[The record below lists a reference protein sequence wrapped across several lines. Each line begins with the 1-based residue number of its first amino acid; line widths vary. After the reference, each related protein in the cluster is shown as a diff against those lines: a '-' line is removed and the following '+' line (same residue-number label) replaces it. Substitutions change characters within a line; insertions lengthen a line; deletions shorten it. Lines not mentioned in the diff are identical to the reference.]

1 MKKIKRTVLS
11 WLLVFAMILSGVAL
25 PQGQQ
30 VKAASTSYNL
40 SVSEGA
46 SPLTLA
52 KNQWGNDY
60 IADILFQIPD
70 VIADKSKVQ
79 AAKPVVQVTMKINSI
94 SSDTGSIRAMLYS
107 QDSSYNWSQ
116 GEAVDVSAGKEIT
129 VSYDLSS
136 MSWKETTLAKLG
148 IRFADD
154 AVNTSSISY
163 TITSAT
169 VTVNSP
175 DSGSAGGSEG
185 GTTADGLDAGARED
199 ASLYSAEVTQHP
211 HDQWYSEYTFSI
223 TNHTSSAVSKVQMV
237 LPTSAEPENFQSF
250 ESINVVY
257 NKTVGGLIVYYTGE
271 IGAGATVTIGG
282 KVGFKPSSVTLG
294 TPYVRAVNCNP
305 PKGEGTSGGELKY
318 TLTGQLKDTPYAE
331 TPVGKHG
338 RLHLAKVDGYGN
350 APVIVDQYGK
360 PFQMRGAST
369 HGVQWFPEY
378 INKGAMQTL
387 RDEWGV
393 NLLRMAC
400 YATQY
405 NGYTNGGQS
414 LIDSKIVEGVQAA
427 KELGMYVIVDWHIHE
442 ENPHTTKS
450 VAEQF
455 FKKYATLY
463 KDYDNVIFEICN
475 EPTNVQWYTGGNDLY
490 SYCKDIAGIIR
501 DCGSK
506 ALIVCGT
513 NNWSQDVEDV
523 AKKPLKDDGFEDIM
537 YTFHFYSGTHYDD
550 KRQKVRT
557 AVAAG
562 TPIFVTEFGI
572 CDASGN
578 GGYDTANAD
587 EWIEFLDSMNISYA
601 CWSFCNKGESASY
614 LKTSCNKTTGGFEE
628 SDLTTTGIWLVN
640 TYRAHQ
646 DAEEGT
652 DTETTASP
660 SPSEAA
666 TEEPTAVPTK
676 APTAKPTVAPTK
688 APTPTPTVKPTVVPT
703 KAPTAKP
710 TVKPTAAPTK
720 APTAKPTVK
729 PTAVPTKAP
738 MATPTV
744 KPTAVPTKAPTEAP
758 TVKPTV
764 APTKA
769 PTAKPT
775 VKPTTVPTQVPTI
788 VPSAVP
794 TQEPNETDS
803 PVPAP
808 TPSQTPVPTQTP
820 LPTTAPSPSVSE
832 VPTDSPSPAPSAEP
846 SQTPAPTV
854 TPTAVPSQTPTP
866 TGTPVP
872 TTEPTTEPTVVPT
885 AVPTKVPTAE
895 PTIKPTVVPTKIPT
909 VAPTVEPTKAPT
921 TEPTVKPTVVPTK
934 APTAVPTKVPTTAP
948 TTEPTV
954 KPTVAPT
961 KAPTAVPTKVPTTA
975 PTVEPT
981 KAPTTEPTVKP
992 TVAPTKAPTAE
1003 PTVKPTAEPTIV
1015 PTEEPTP
1022 GVSETPV
1029 PTPGTSETPAPTP
1042 GDSETPVPTPGTSE
1056 TPAPTPGVSET
1067 PVPTPGTS
1075 ETPAPTGTPST
1086 TPSPDKTPGASAT
1099 PTPSGTTPG
1108 AGTGVTPQP
1117 SQSDTGLDDENS
1129 TASSVKLRLA
1139 KKKLTI
1145 KRGKKKRI
1153 VVKVKVPGDKV
1164 KKYKVISGKKFV
1176 KVNAKGV
1183 VIAKK
1188 KGKATIKV
1196 IMKSGASAKC
1206 KVVVKK

>member
-1 MKKIKRTVLS
+1 MKKMKRTVLS
-11 WLLVFAMILSGVAL
+11 WILVLAMILSGVAL

-30 VKAASTSYNL
+30 VKAAGTSYDL

-52 KNQWGNDY
+52 KNQWGDDY
-60 IADILFQIPD
+60 IADILFQVPD

-94 SSDTGSIRAMLYS
+94 SSDTGSIHAMLYA
-107 QDSSYNWSQ
+107 QDSSYNWNNSK
-116 GEAVDVSAGKEIT
+116 AVDVSAGKEIT

-148 IRFADD
+148 IRFADN

-199 ASLYSAEVTQHP
+199 ASRYSAEVTQHP

-257 NKTVGGLIVYYTGE
+257 NKTVGGLIVYYAGE

-400 YATQY
+400 YVTQY

-455 FKKYATLY
+455 FKKYATMY

-537 YTFHFYSGTHYDD
+537 YTFHFYSGTHYED

-572 CDASGN
+572 CNASGN

-666 TEEPTAVPTK
+666 TEKPTAVPTK
-676 APTAKPTVAPTK
+676 APTA
-688 APTPTPTVKPTVVPT
+688 TPTVKPTAVPT
-703 KAPTAKP
+703 KAPTATPTVKPTTVPTKEPTAKP
-710 TVKPTAAPTK
+710 TVKPTAVPTK

-729 PTAVPTKAP
+729 PTAVPTKE
-738 MATPTV
+738 
-744 KPTAVPTKAPTEAP
+744 PTAVPTKAPTATP
-758 TVKPTV
+758 TVKPTA
-764 APTKA
+764 APTQV
-769 PTAKPT
+769 PTEAPT

-895 PTIKPTVVPTKIPT
+895 PT
-909 VAPTVEPTKAPT
+909 
-921 TEPTVKPTVVPTK
+921 VKPTVVPTK
-934 APTAVPTKVPTTAP
+934 APTAKPTVKPTAVPTKVPTA
-948 TTEPTV
+948 EPTV
-954 KPTVAPT
+954 KPTVVPT

-992 TVAPTKAPTAE
+992 TVAPTKAPTE
-1003 PTVKPTAEPTIV
+1003 EPTIV
-1015 PTEEPTP
+1015 PTQEPTP

-1029 PTPGTSETPAPTP
+1029 PTPGI
-1042 GDSETPVPTPGTSE
+1042 SE
-1056 TPAPTPGVSET
+1056 TPAPTPGV
-1067 PVPTPGTS
+1067 S

-1117 SQSDTGLDDENS
+1117 SQSDTALDDEDS

-1188 KGKATIKV
+1188 KGKATIEV

>member
-1 MKKIKRTVLS
+1 MKKMKRTVLS
-11 WLLVFAMILSGVAL
+11 WILVLAMILSGVAL

-30 VKAASTSYNL
+30 VKAAGTSYDL

-52 KNQWGNDY
+52 KNQWGDDY
-60 IADILFQIPD
+60 IADILFQVPN
-70 VIADKSKVQ
+70 VISDRSKVQ

-94 SSDTGSIRAMLYS
+94 SSDTGSIHAMLYA
-107 QDSSYNWSQ
+107 QDSSYNWNNSK
-116 GEAVDVSAGKEIT
+116 AVDVSAGKEIT

-169 VTVNSP
+169 VTVNSS

-199 ASLYSAEVTQHP
+199 ASRYSAEVTQHP

-257 NKTVGGLIVYYTGE
+257 NKTVGGLIVYYAGK

-400 YATQY
+400 YVTQY

-442 ENPHTTKS
+442 ENPHTTKT

-475 EPTNVQWYTGGNDLY
+475 EPTGVQWYTGGNDLY

-523 AKKPLKDDGFEDIM
+523 AKKPLKDDGFKDIM
-537 YTFHFYSGTHYDD
+537 YTFHFYSGTHYED

-646 DAEEGT
+646 EAEEGT

-676 APTAKPTVAPTK
+676 APTAKPTV
-688 APTPTPTVKPTVVPT
+688 KPTA
-703 KAPTAKP
+703 APTAKP

-729 PTAVPTKAP
+729 PTA
-738 MATPTV
+738 
-744 KPTAVPTKAPTEAP
+744 
-758 TVKPTV
+758 

-769 PTAKPT
+769 PTAE
-775 VKPTTVPTQVPTI
+775 PTI

-803 PVPAP
+803 PVLAP

-832 VPTDSPSPAPSAEP
+832 VPTDSPSPSAEP

-866 TGTPVP
+866 TGTTVP

-895 PTIKPTVVPTKIPT
+895 PT
-909 VAPTVEPTKAPT
+909 
-921 TEPTVKPTVVPTK
+921 VVPTK
-934 APTAVPTKVPTTAP
+934 APT
-948 TTEPTV
+948 V
-954 KPTVAPT
+954 KPTV
-961 KAPTAVPTKVPTTA
+961 KPTAVPTKVPTTA

-992 TVAPTKAPTAE
+992 TVVPTKAPTTE

-1042 GDSETPVPTPGTSE
+1042 G
-1056 TPAPTPGVSET
+1056 VSET

-1075 ETPAPTGTPST
+1075 GTPAPTVTPST

-1117 SQSDTGLDDENS
+1117 SQSDTGLDDEDS

>member
-1 MKKIKRTVLS
+1 MKKMKRMVLS
-11 WLLVFAMILSGVAL
+11 WILVLAMILSGVAL

-30 VKAASTSYNL
+30 VKATGTSYDL

-52 KNQWGNDY
+52 KNQWGDDY
-60 IADILFQIPD
+60 IADILFQVPD

-94 SSDTGSIRAMLYS
+94 SSDTGSIHAMLYA
-107 QDSSYNWSQ
+107 QDSSYNWNNSK
-116 GEAVDVSAGKEIT
+116 AVDVSAGKEIT

-169 VTVNSP
+169 VTVNSS

-257 NKTVGGLIVYYTGE
+257 NKTVGGLIVYYAGE

-400 YATQY
+400 YVTQY

-442 ENPHTTKS
+442 ENPHTTKT

-475 EPTNVQWYTGGNDLY
+475 EPTGVQWYTGGNDLY

-537 YTFHFYSGTHYDD
+537 YTFHFYSGTHYED

-640 TYRAHQ
+640 TYRVHQ

-660 SPSEAA
+660 SPSEAPTA
-666 TEEPTAVPTK
+666 KPTVKPTAVPTKAPTTKPTVKPTAVPTK
-676 APTAKPTVAPTK
+676 APTAKPTVKPTAVPTK
-688 APTPTPTVKPTVVPT
+688 APTAKPTVKPTVKPTAVPTKAPTAKPTVKPTAVPT

-720 APTAKPTVK
+720 APT
-729 PTAVPTKAP
+729 
-738 MATPTV
+738 
-744 KPTAVPTKAPTEAP
+744 EAP
-758 TVKPTV
+758 TVKPTA

-775 VKPTTVPTQVPTI
+775 VNPTTVPTLVPTI

-832 VPTDSPSPAPSAEP
+832 VPTDSPLPAPSAEP

-885 AVPTKVPTAE
+885 A
-895 PTIKPTVVPTKIPT
+895 
-909 VAPTVEPTKAPT
+909 
-921 TEPTVKPTVVPTK
+921 EPTVKPTVVPTK
-934 APTAVPTKVPTTAP
+934 VPTAVPTKVPTTAP
-948 TTEPTV
+948 TVEPTKAPTAEPTV
-954 KPTVAPT
+954 KPTAAPT

-981 KAPTTEPTVKP
+981 KAPTAEPTVKP
-992 TVAPTKAPTAE
+992 TV
-1003 PTVKPTAEPTIV
+1003 EPTIV
-1015 PTEEPTP
+1015 PTQEPTP

-1029 PTPGTSETPAPTP
+1029 PTPGI
-1042 GDSETPVPTPGTSE
+1042 SE
-1056 TPAPTPGVSET
+1056 TPAPTPGV
-1067 PVPTPGTS
+1067 S

-1117 SQSDTGLDDENS
+1117 SQSDTALDDEDS

-1188 KGKATIKV
+1188 KGKATIEV

>member
-1 MKKIKRTVLS
+1 MKKMKRTVLS
-11 WLLVFAMILSGVAL
+11 WILVLAMILSGVAL

-30 VKAASTSYNL
+30 VKAAGTSYDL

-52 KNQWGNDY
+52 KNQWGDDY
-60 IADILFQIPD
+60 IADILFQVPD

-94 SSDTGSIRAMLYS
+94 SSDTGSIHAMLYA
-107 QDSSYNWSQ
+107 QDSSYNWNNSK
-116 GEAVDVSAGKEIT
+116 AVDVSAGKEIT

-154 AVNTSSISY
+154 TVNTSSISY

-199 ASLYSAEVTQHP
+199 ASRYSAEVTQHP

-257 NKTVGGLIVYYTGE
+257 NKTVGGLIVYYAGE

-305 PKGEGTSGGELKY
+305 PKGEGTSAGELKY
-318 TLTGQLKDTPYAE
+318 NLTGQLKDTPYAE

-378 INKGAMQTL
+378 INKGAMQSL

-400 YATQY
+400 YVTQY
-405 NGYTNGGQS
+405 NGYTQGGQS

-442 ENPHTTKS
+442 ENPHTTKT

-475 EPTNVQWYTGGNDLY
+475 EPTGVQWYTGGKDLY

-501 DCGSK
+501 DCGSE

-537 YTFHFYSGTHYDD
+537 YTFHFYSGTHYED

-557 AVAAG
+557 AAAAG

-646 DAEEGT
+646 DAENNEGT
-652 DTETTASP
+652 QRTPAPGTSSEP
-660 SPSEAA
+660 SSSAAPGTSGNPSV
-666 TEEPTAVPTK
+666 TS
-676 APTAKPTVAPTK
+676 APGTSNGPSV
-688 APTPTPTVKPTVVPT
+688 
-703 KAPTAKP
+703 
-710 TVKPTAAPTK
+710 TAAPG
-720 APTAKPTVK
+720 ASG
-729 PTAVPTKAP
+729 
-738 MATPTV
+738 
-744 KPTAVPTKAPTEAP
+744 
-758 TVKPTV
+758 
-764 APTKA
+764 
-769 PTAKPT
+769 
-775 VKPTTVPTQVPTI
+775 Q
-788 VPSAVP
+788 PSVSNP
-794 TQEPNETDS
+794 
-803 PVPAP
+803 
-808 TPSQTPVPTQTP
+808 PVPTASNTP
-820 LPTTAPSPSVSE
+820 NQPQNTTKPGTTNQPSS
-832 VPTDSPSPAPSAEP
+832 
-846 SQTPAPTV
+846 
-854 TPTAVPSQTPTP
+854 
-866 TGTPVP
+866 
-872 TTEPTTEPTVVPT
+872 
-885 AVPTKVPTAE
+885 TKVP
-895 PTIKPTVVPTKIPT
+895 
-909 VAPTVEPTKAPT
+909 
-921 TEPTVKPTVVPTK
+921 
-934 APTAVPTKVPTTAP
+934 
-948 TTEPTV
+948 
-954 KPTVAPT
+954 
-961 KAPTAVPTKVPTTA
+961 
-975 PTVEPT
+975 
-981 KAPTTEPTVKP
+981 
-992 TVAPTKAPTAE
+992 
-1003 PTVKPTAEPTIV
+1003 
-1015 PTEEPTP
+1015 
-1022 GVSETPV
+1022 S
-1029 PTPGTSETPAPTP
+1029 GTSSA
-1042 GDSETPVPTPGTSE
+1042 GNNTS
-1056 TPAPTPGVSET
+1056 GVGNS
-1067 PVPTPGTS
+1067 GQ
-1075 ETPAPTGTPST
+1075 
-1086 TPSPDKTPGASAT
+1086 
-1099 PTPSGTTPG
+1099 SGTG
-1108 AGTGVTPQP
+1108 FDNGSLNNGGTNGKYVI
-1117 SQSDTGLDDENS
+1117 L
-1129 TASSVKLRLA
+1129 
-1139 KKKLTI
+1139 KKKVLKI
-1145 KRGKKKRI
+1145 KKGRKAKI
-1153 VVKVKVPGDKV
+1153 VIRRKMSKDRV
-1164 KKYKVISGKKFV
+1164 KKYKIIKGKKYIRV
-1176 KVNAKGV
+1176 SKKGV
-1183 VIAKK
+1183 VKGHR
-1188 KGKATIKV
+1188 KGKAVVKV
-1196 IMKSGASAKC
+1196 VMKSGASAKC
-1206 KVVVKK
+1206 RIFVR

>member
-1 MKKIKRTVLS
+1 MKKMKRTVLS
-11 WLLVFAMILSGVAL
+11 WILVLAMVLSGVAL

-30 VKAASTSYNL
+30 VKAAGTSYNL

-52 KNQWGNDY
+52 KNQWGDDY
-60 IADILFQIPD
+60 IADILFQVPD

-94 SSDTGSIRAMLYS
+94 SSDTGSIHAMLYA
-107 QDSSYNWSQ
+107 QDSSYNWNNSK
-116 GEAVDVSAGKEIT
+116 AVDVSAGKEIT

-169 VTVNSP
+169 VTVNSS

-318 TLTGQLKDTPYAE
+318 TLTGELKDTPYAE

-393 NLLRMAC
+393 NLFRMAC
-400 YATQY
+400 YVTQY
-405 NGYTNGGQS
+405 NGYTSGGQS

-455 FKKYATLY
+455 FKKYATMY

-537 YTFHFYSGTHYDD
+537 YTFHFYSGTHYED

-562 TPIFVTEFGI
+562 TPIFVTEFGV
-572 CDASGN
+572 CNASGN

-640 TYRAHQ
+640 TYRVHQ

-660 SPSEAA
+660 SPSEA
-666 TEEPTAVPTK
+666 
-676 APTAKPTVAPTK
+676 PTAKPTV
-688 APTPTPTVKPTVVPT
+688 KPTAVPT

-720 APTAKPTVK
+720 APTEAPTVK
-729 PTAVPTKAP
+729 PTAAPTKAP
-738 MATPTV
+738 TATPTV
-744 KPTAVPTKAPTEAP
+744 KPTAVPTKAPT
-758 TVKPTV
+758 
-764 APTKA
+764 
-769 PTAKPT
+769 AKPT
-775 VKPTTVPTQVPTI
+775 VNPTTVPTLVPTI

-885 AVPTKVPTAE
+885 AEPTKVPTAEPTVKPTVVPTKAPTAKPTVKPTAVPTKVPTAE
-895 PTIKPTVVPTKIPT
+895 PTVKPTVVPTKVPT
-909 VAPTVEPTKAPT
+909 AVPTKVPTTAPTVEPTKAPT

-934 APTAVPTKVPTTAP
+934 APT
-948 TTEPTV
+948 TEPTV
-954 KPTVAPT
+954 KPTVVPTKAPTAEPTVKPTVVPT

-992 TVAPTKAPTAE
+992 TVVPTKAPTAE

-1029 PTPGTSETPAPTP
+1029 PTPGR
-1042 GDSETPVPTPGTSE
+1042 
-1056 TPAPTPGVSET
+1056 
-1067 PVPTPGTS
+1067 S

-1086 TPSPDKTPGASAT
+1086 TLLPDKTPGASAT

-1117 SQSDTGLDDENS
+1117 SQSDTGLDDEDS

>member
-1 MKKIKRTVLS
+1 MKKMKRTVLS
-11 WLLVFAMILSGVAL
+11 WILVLAMVLSGVAL

-30 VKAASTSYNL
+30 VKAAGTSYNL

-52 KNQWGNDY
+52 KNQWGDDY
-60 IADILFQIPD
+60 IADILFQVPD

-94 SSDTGSIRAMLYS
+94 SSDTGSIHAMLYA
-107 QDSSYNWSQ
+107 QDSSYNWNNSK
-116 GEAVDVSAGKEIT
+116 AVDVSAGKEIT

-169 VTVNSP
+169 VTVNSS

-257 NKTVGGLIVYYTGE
+257 NKTVGGLIVYYAGE

-282 KVGFKPSSVTLG
+282 KVGFKPSFVTLG

-400 YATQY
+400 YVTQY

-442 ENPHTTKS
+442 ENPHTTKT

-475 EPTNVQWYTGGNDLY
+475 EPTGVQWYTGGNDLY

-523 AKKPLKDDGFEDIM
+523 AKKPLKDDGFKDIM
-537 YTFHFYSGTHYDD
+537 YTFHFYSGTHYED

-660 SPSEAA
+660 SPSEA
-666 TEEPTAVPTK
+666 
-676 APTAKPTVAPTK
+676 
-688 APTPTPTVKPTVVPT
+688 PTVKPTAVPT

-738 MATPTV
+738 TTKPTVKPTAVPTKAPMAKPTVKPTAVPTKAPTAKPTVKPTAAPTKVPTEAPTVKPTAAPTKAPMATPTV
-744 KPTAVPTKAPTEAP
+744 KPTAVPTKAPT
-758 TVKPTV
+758 
-764 APTKA
+764 
-769 PTAKPT
+769 AKPT
-775 VKPTTVPTQVPTI
+775 VNPTTVPTLVPTI

-832 VPTDSPSPAPSAEP
+832 VPTDSPLPAPSAEP

-854 TPTAVPSQTPTP
+854 TPTAEPSQTPTP

-872 TTEPTTEPTVVPT
+872 TTEPTIEPTVVPT
-885 AVPTKVPTAE
+885 AEPTKVPTA
-895 PTIKPTVVPTKIPT
+895 
-909 VAPTVEPTKAPT
+909 
-921 TEPTVKPTVVPTK
+921 EPTVKPTVVPTK
-934 APTAVPTKVPTTAP
+934 APTAKPTVKPTAVPTKAP
-948 TTEPTV
+948 TAKPTV
-954 KPTVAPT
+954 KPTVVPT

-992 TVAPTKAPTAE
+992 TAAPTKAPTAVPTKVPTTAPTVEPTKAPTAE

-1015 PTEEPTP
+1015 PTEE
-1022 GVSETPV
+1022 
-1029 PTPGTSETPAPTP
+1029 
-1042 GDSETPVPTPGTSE
+1042 
-1056 TPAPTPGVSET
+1056 PTPGVSET

-1099 PTPSGTTPG
+1099 PTPSGTTSG

-1117 SQSDTGLDDENS
+1117 SQSDTGLDDEDS

>member
-1 MKKIKRTVLS
+1 MKKMKRMVLS
-11 WLLVFAMILSGVAL
+11 WILVLAMILSGVAL

-30 VKAASTSYNL
+30 VKATGTSYDL

-52 KNQWGNDY
+52 KNQWGDDY
-60 IADILFQIPD
+60 IADILFQVPD

-94 SSDTGSIRAMLYS
+94 SSDTGSIHAMLYA
-107 QDSSYNWSQ
+107 QDSSYNWNNSK
-116 GEAVDVSAGKEIT
+116 AVDVSAGKEIT

-169 VTVNSP
+169 VTVNSS

-199 ASLYSAEVTQHP
+199 ASRYSAEVTQHP

-257 NKTVGGLIVYYTGE
+257 NKTVGGLIVYYAGE

-400 YATQY
+400 YVTQY

-442 ENPHTTKS
+442 ENPHTTKT

-475 EPTNVQWYTGGNDLY
+475 EPTGIQWYTGGNDLY

-537 YTFHFYSGTHYDD
+537 YTFHFYSGTHYED

-640 TYRAHQ
+640 TYRVHQ

-660 SPSEAA
+660 SPSEAPTA
-666 TEEPTAVPTK
+666 KPTVKPTAVPTKAPTTKPTVKPTAVPTK
-676 APTAKPTVAPTK
+676 APTAKPTVKPTAVPTK
-688 APTPTPTVKPTVVPT
+688 APTAKPTVKPTVKPTAVPTKAPTAKPTVKPTAVPT

-720 APTAKPTVK
+720 APT
-729 PTAVPTKAP
+729 
-738 MATPTV
+738 
-744 KPTAVPTKAPTEAP
+744 EAP
-758 TVKPTV
+758 TVKPTA

-775 VKPTTVPTQVPTI
+775 VNPTTVPTLVPTI

-832 VPTDSPSPAPSAEP
+832 VPTDSPLPAPSAEP

-885 AVPTKVPTAE
+885 A
-895 PTIKPTVVPTKIPT
+895 
-909 VAPTVEPTKAPT
+909 
-921 TEPTVKPTVVPTK
+921 EPTVKPTVVPTK
-934 APTAVPTKVPTTAP
+934 VPTAVPTKVPTTAP
-948 TTEPTV
+948 TVEPTKAPTAEPTV
-954 KPTVAPT
+954 KPTAAPT

-981 KAPTTEPTVKP
+981 KAPTAEPTVKP
-992 TVAPTKAPTAE
+992 TV
-1003 PTVKPTAEPTIV
+1003 EPTIV
-1015 PTEEPTP
+1015 PTQEPTP

-1029 PTPGTSETPAPTP
+1029 PTPGI
-1042 GDSETPVPTPGTSE
+1042 SE
-1056 TPAPTPGVSET
+1056 TPAPTPGV
-1067 PVPTPGTS
+1067 S

-1117 SQSDTGLDDENS
+1117 SQSDTALDDEDS

-1188 KGKATIKV
+1188 KGKATIEV

>member
-1 MKKIKRTVLS
+1 MKKMKRTVLS
-11 WLLVFAMILSGVAL
+11 WILVLAMILSGVAL

-30 VKAASTSYNL
+30 VKAAGTSYDL

-52 KNQWGNDY
+52 KNQWGDDY
-60 IADILFQIPD
+60 IADILFQVPD

-94 SSDTGSIRAMLYS
+94 SSDTGSIHAMLYA
-107 QDSSYNWSQ
+107 QDSSYNWNNSK
-116 GEAVDVSAGKEIT
+116 AVDVSAGKEIT

-148 IRFADD
+148 IRFADN

-199 ASLYSAEVTQHP
+199 ASRYSAEVTQHP

-257 NKTVGGLIVYYTGE
+257 NKTVGGLIVYYAGE

-393 NLLRMAC
+393 NLFRMAC
-400 YATQY
+400 YVTQY
-405 NGYTNGGQS
+405 NGYTSGGQS

-455 FKKYATLY
+455 FKKYATMY

-537 YTFHFYSGTHYDD
+537 YTFHFYSGTHYED

-572 CDASGN
+572 CNASGN

-666 TEEPTAVPTK
+666 TEKPTAVPTK
-676 APTAKPTVAPTK
+676 APTA
-688 APTPTPTVKPTVVPT
+688 TPTVKPTAVPT
-703 KAPTAKP
+703 KAPTATPTVKPTTVPTKEPTAKP
-710 TVKPTAAPTK
+710 TVKPTAVPTK

-729 PTAVPTKAP
+729 PTAVPTKE
-738 MATPTV
+738 
-744 KPTAVPTKAPTEAP
+744 PTAVPTKAPTATP
-758 TVKPTV
+758 TVKPTA
-764 APTKA
+764 APTQV
-769 PTAKPT
+769 PTEAPT

-885 AVPTKVPTAE
+885 AVPTKVPTA
-895 PTIKPTVVPTKIPT
+895 VPTKVPT
-909 VAPTVEPTKAPT
+909 TAPTVEPTKAPT
-921 TEPTVKPTVVPTK
+921 TEPTVKPTAVPTK
-934 APTAVPTKVPTTAP
+934 APTA
-948 TTEPTV
+948 
-954 KPTVAPT
+954 KPTAKPTAVPT

-981 KAPTTEPTVKP
+981 KAPTVEPTVKP

-1056 TPAPTPGVSET
+1056 TPAPIPGVSET

-1075 ETPAPTGTPST
+1075 GTPAPTGTPST

-1099 PTPSGTTPG
+1099 PTPNGTTPG

-1117 SQSDTGLDDENS
+1117 SQSDTGLDDEDS

>member
-1 MKKIKRTVLS
+1 MKKMKRTILS
-11 WLLVFAMILSGVAL
+11 WILVLAMILSGVAL

-30 VKAASTSYNL
+30 VKAAGTSYDL

-52 KNQWGNDY
+52 KNQWGDDY
-60 IADILFQIPD
+60 IADILFQVPD

-94 SSDTGSIRAMLYS
+94 SSDTGSIHAMLYA
-107 QDSSYNWSQ
+107 QDSSYNWNNSK
-116 GEAVDVSAGKEIT
+116 AVDVSAGKEIT

-199 ASLYSAEVTQHP
+199 ASRYSAEVTQHP

-257 NKTVGGLIVYYTGE
+257 NKTVGGLIVYYAGE

-400 YATQY
+400 YVTQY

-442 ENPHTTKS
+442 ENPHTTKT

-475 EPTNVQWYTGGNDLY
+475 EPTGVQWYTGGNDLY

-537 YTFHFYSGTHYDD
+537 YTFHFYSGTHYED

-676 APTAKPTVAPTK
+676 APTAKPTVKPTAAPTK
-688 APTPTPTVKPTVVPT
+688 APTATPTVKPTAAPTKAPTAKPTVKPTAAPTKAPTATPTVKPTVKPTAVPTKAPTAKPTVKPTAVPT

-720 APTAKPTVK
+720 APT
-729 PTAVPTKAP
+729 
-738 MATPTV
+738 
-744 KPTAVPTKAPTEAP
+744 EAP
-758 TVKPTV
+758 TVKPTA

-775 VKPTTVPTQVPTI
+775 VKPTAAPTLVPTI

-832 VPTDSPSPAPSAEP
+832 VPTDSPLPAPSAEP

-885 AVPTKVPTAE
+885 A
-895 PTIKPTVVPTKIPT
+895 
-909 VAPTVEPTKAPT
+909 
-921 TEPTVKPTVVPTK
+921 EPTVKPTVVPTK
-934 APTAVPTKVPTTAP
+934 VPTAESTA
-948 TTEPTV
+948 E
-954 KPTVAPT
+954 PT

-992 TVAPTKAPTAE
+992 TVVPTKAPTAEPTVKPTAEPTKVPTTAPTVEPTKVPTTEPTVKPTAVPTKAPTAE

-1029 PTPGTSETPAPTP
+1029 PTPGTSETPAPT
-1042 GDSETPVPTPGTSE
+1042 
-1056 TPAPTPGVSET
+1056 
-1067 PVPTPGTS
+1067 
-1075 ETPAPTGTPST
+1075 GTPST
-1086 TPSPDKTPGASAT
+1086 TLLPDKTPGASAT

-1108 AGTGVTPQP
+1108 AGTGVTAQP
-1117 SQSDTGLDDENS
+1117 SQSDTGLDDEDS

-1153 VVKVKVPGDKV
+1153 VVKIKVPGDKV

>member
-1 MKKIKRTVLS
+1 MKKMKRTVLS
-11 WLLVFAMILSGVAL
+11 WILVLAMILSGVAL

-30 VKAASTSYNL
+30 VKAAGTSYDL

-52 KNQWGNDY
+52 KNQWGDDY
-60 IADILFQIPD
+60 IADILFQVPD

-94 SSDTGSIRAMLYS
+94 SSDTGSIHAMLYA
-107 QDSSYNWSQ
+107 QDSSYNWNNSK
-116 GEAVDVSAGKEIT
+116 AVDVSAGKEIT

-169 VTVNSP
+169 VTVNSS

-199 ASLYSAEVTQHP
+199 ASRYSAEVTQHP

-257 NKTVGGLIVYYTGE
+257 NKTVGGLIVYYAGE

-400 YATQY
+400 YVTQY

-442 ENPHTTKS
+442 ENPHTTKT

-475 EPTNVQWYTGGNDLY
+475 EPTGVQWYTGGNDLY

-523 AKKPLKDDGFEDIM
+523 AKKPLKDDGFKDIM
-537 YTFHFYSGTHYDD
+537 YTFHFYSGTHYED

-676 APTAKPTVAPTK
+676 APTAKPTVKPTAAPTK
-688 APTPTPTVKPTVVPT
+688 APTATPTVKPTAAPTKAPTAKPTVKPTAAPTKAPTATPTVKPTVKPTAVPTKAPTAKPTVKPTAVPT

-720 APTAKPTVK
+720 APT
-729 PTAVPTKAP
+729 
-738 MATPTV
+738 
-744 KPTAVPTKAPTEAP
+744 EAP
-758 TVKPTV
+758 TVKPTA

-775 VKPTTVPTQVPTI
+775 VKPTAAPTLVPTI

-832 VPTDSPSPAPSAEP
+832 VPTDSPLPAPSAEP

-885 AVPTKVPTAE
+885 A
-895 PTIKPTVVPTKIPT
+895 
-909 VAPTVEPTKAPT
+909 
-921 TEPTVKPTVVPTK
+921 EPTVKPTVVPTK
-934 APTAVPTKVPTTAP
+934 VPTAESTA
-948 TTEPTV
+948 E
-954 KPTVAPT
+954 PT

-992 TVAPTKAPTAE
+992 TVVPTKAPTAE

-1029 PTPGTSETPAPTP
+1029 PTPGTSETPAPT
-1042 GDSETPVPTPGTSE
+1042 
-1056 TPAPTPGVSET
+1056 
-1067 PVPTPGTS
+1067 
-1075 ETPAPTGTPST
+1075 GTPST
-1086 TPSPDKTPGASAT
+1086 TLLPDKTPGASAT

-1108 AGTGVTPQP
+1108 AGTGVTAQP
-1117 SQSDTGLDDENS
+1117 SQSDTGLDDEDS

-1153 VVKVKVPGDKV
+1153 VVKIKVPGDKV

>member
-1 MKKIKRTVLS
+1 MKKMKRTVLS
-11 WLLVFAMILSGVAL
+11 WILVLAMILSGVAL

-30 VKAASTSYNL
+30 VKAAGTSYDL

-52 KNQWGNDY
+52 KNQWGDDY
-60 IADILFQIPD
+60 IADILFQVPD

-94 SSDTGSIRAMLYS
+94 SSDTGSIHAMLYA
-107 QDSSYNWSQ
+107 QDSSYNWNNSK
-116 GEAVDVSAGKEIT
+116 AVDVSAGKEIT

-169 VTVNSP
+169 VTVNSS

-199 ASLYSAEVTQHP
+199 ASRYSAEVTQHP

-257 NKTVGGLIVYYTGE
+257 NKTVGGLIVYYAGE

-400 YATQY
+400 YVTQY

-442 ENPHTTKS
+442 ENPHTTKT

-523 AKKPLKDDGFEDIM
+523 AKKPLKDDGFKDIM
-537 YTFHFYSGTHYDD
+537 YTFHFYSGTHYED

-660 SPSEAA
+660 SPSEAPTA
-666 TEEPTAVPTK
+666 KPTVKPTVKPTAVPTK
-676 APTAKPTVAPTK
+676 APTA
-688 APTPTPTVKPTVVPT
+688 TPTVKPTAV
-703 KAPTAKP
+703 
-710 TVKPTAAPTK
+710 PTK

-738 MATPTV
+738 TAKPTV
-744 KPTAVPTKAPTEAP
+744 KPTAVPTKAPTAKP
-758 TVKPTV
+758 TVKPTAV
-764 APTKA
+764 PTKA

-775 VKPTTVPTQVPTI
+775 VKPTAAPTLVPTI

-866 TGTPVP
+866 TGTPAP
-872 TTEPTTEPTVVPT
+872 TTEPTTEPTIEPTVVPT

-895 PTIKPTVVPTKIPT
+895 PT
-909 VAPTVEPTKAPT
+909 AE
-921 TEPTVKPTVVPTK
+921 
-934 APTAVPTKVPTTAP
+934 
-948 TTEPTV
+948 
-954 KPTVAPT
+954 PT

-992 TVAPTKAPTAE
+992 TAEPTKAPTAEPTVKPTVVPTKAPTTE

-1029 PTPGTSETPAPTP
+1029 PTPGTSETPAPT
-1042 GDSETPVPTPGTSE
+1042 
-1056 TPAPTPGVSET
+1056 
-1067 PVPTPGTS
+1067 
-1075 ETPAPTGTPST
+1075 GTPST
-1086 TPSPDKTPGASAT
+1086 TLLPDKTPGASAT

-1117 SQSDTGLDDENS
+1117 SQSDTGLDDEDS

-1153 VVKVKVPGDKV
+1153 VVKEKVPGDKV

>member
-1 MKKIKRTVLS
+1 MKKMKRTVLS
-11 WLLVFAMILSGVAL
+11 WILVLAMILSGVAL

-30 VKAASTSYNL
+30 VKAAGTSYDL

-52 KNQWGNDY
+52 KNQWGDDY
-60 IADILFQIPD
+60 IADILFQVPN

-94 SSDTGSIRAMLYS
+94 SSDTGSIHAMLYA
-107 QDSSYNWSQ
+107 QDSSYNWNNSK
-116 GEAVDVSAGKEIT
+116 AVDVSAGKEIT

-257 NKTVGGLIVYYTGE
+257 NKTVGGLIVYYAGE

-331 TPVGKHG
+331 TSVGKHG

-400 YATQY
+400 YVTQY

-442 ENPHTTKS
+442 ENPHTTKT

-475 EPTNVQWYTGGNDLY
+475 EPTGVQWYTGGNDLY

-523 AKKPLKDDGFEDIM
+523 AQKPLKDDGFEDIM
-537 YTFHFYSGTHYDD
+537 YTFHFYSGTHYED

-652 DTETTASP
+652 DTTASP
-660 SPSEAA
+660 SPSEA
-666 TEEPTAVPTK
+666 
-676 APTAKPTVAPTK
+676 
-688 APTPTPTVKPTVVPT
+688 PTVKPTAVPT

-720 APTAKPTVK
+720 APTAKPTMK
-729 PTAVPTKAP
+729 PTAAPTKAP
-738 MATPTV
+738 TAAPTV
-744 KPTAVPTKAPTEAP
+744 KPTAVPTKAPTA
-758 TVKPTV
+758 T
-764 APTKA
+764 
-769 PTAKPT
+769 PT
-775 VKPTTVPTQVPTI
+775 VKPTT
-788 VPSAVP
+788 VP

-832 VPTDSPSPAPSAEP
+832 VPTDSPSPVPSAEP

-885 AVPTKVPTAE
+885 AEPTKVPTA
-895 PTIKPTVVPTKIPT
+895 
-909 VAPTVEPTKAPT
+909 
-921 TEPTVKPTVVPTK
+921 EPTVKPTVVPTK
-934 APTAVPTKVPTTAP
+934 APTAKPTVKPTAVPTKVPTA
-948 TTEPTV
+948 EPTV
-954 KPTVAPT
+954 KPTVVPT

-992 TVAPTKAPTAE
+992 TAAPTKAPTAVPTKVPTTAPTVE
-1003 PTVKPTAEPTIV
+1003 PTKAPTAEPTVKPTVVPTKAPTAKPTVKPTAEPTIV

-1029 PTPGTSETPAPTP
+1029 PTPGI
-1042 GDSETPVPTPGTSE
+1042 SE
-1056 TPAPTPGVSET
+1056 TPAPTPGV
-1067 PVPTPGTS
+1067 S

-1108 AGTGVTPQP
+1108 AGTGVAPQP
-1117 SQSDTGLDDENS
+1117 SQSDTALDDEDS

-1188 KGKATIKV
+1188 KGKATIEV

>member
-1 MKKIKRTVLS
+1 MKKMKRMVLS
-11 WLLVFAMILSGVAL
+11 WILVLAMILSGVAL

-30 VKAASTSYNL
+30 VKAAGTSYDL

-52 KNQWGNDY
+52 KNQWGDDY
-60 IADILFQIPD
+60 IADILFQVPD

-94 SSDTGSIRAMLYS
+94 SSDTGSIHAMLYA
-107 QDSSYNWSQ
+107 QDSSYNWNNSK
-116 GEAVDVSAGKEIT
+116 AVDVSAGKEIT

-169 VTVNSP
+169 VTVNSS

-223 TNHTSSAVSKVQMV
+223 TNHTSSAVSKVKMV

-257 NKTVGGLIVYYTGE
+257 NKMVGGLIVYYAGE

-400 YATQY
+400 YVTQY
-405 NGYTNGGQS
+405 NGYTKGGQS

-442 ENPHTTKS
+442 ENPHTTKT

-475 EPTNVQWYTGGNDLY
+475 EPTGVQWYTGGNDLY

-523 AKKPLKDDGFEDIM
+523 AKRPLKDDGFEDIM
-537 YTFHFYSGTHYDD
+537 YTFHFYSGTHYED

-646 DAEEGT
+646 DAENNEDTQRTPAPGT
-652 DTETTASP
+652 SSEPSAS
-660 SPSEAA
+660 
-666 TEEPTAVPTK
+666 
-676 APTAKPTVAPTK
+676 
-688 APTPTPTVKPTVVPT
+688 
-703 KAPTAKP
+703 
-710 TVKPTAAPTK
+710 AAPGTSGN
-720 APTAKPTVK
+720 
-729 PTAVPTKAP
+729 
-738 MATPTV
+738 
-744 KPTAVPTKAPTEAP
+744 
-758 TVKPTV
+758 
-764 APTKA
+764 
-769 PTAKPT
+769 
-775 VKPTTVPTQVPTI
+775 
-788 VPSAVP
+788 PSVSN
-794 TQEPNETDS
+794 Q
-803 PVPAP
+803 
-808 TPSQTPVPTQTP
+808 PVPTASNTP
-820 LPTTAPSPSVSE
+820 NQPQNTMKPGTTNQPSS
-832 VPTDSPSPAPSAEP
+832 
-846 SQTPAPTV
+846 
-854 TPTAVPSQTPTP
+854 
-866 TGTPVP
+866 
-872 TTEPTTEPTVVPT
+872 
-885 AVPTKVPTAE
+885 TKVP
-895 PTIKPTVVPTKIPT
+895 
-909 VAPTVEPTKAPT
+909 
-921 TEPTVKPTVVPTK
+921 
-934 APTAVPTKVPTTAP
+934 
-948 TTEPTV
+948 
-954 KPTVAPT
+954 
-961 KAPTAVPTKVPTTA
+961 
-975 PTVEPT
+975 
-981 KAPTTEPTVKP
+981 
-992 TVAPTKAPTAE
+992 
-1003 PTVKPTAEPTIV
+1003 
-1015 PTEEPTP
+1015 
-1022 GVSETPV
+1022 S
-1029 PTPGTSETPAPTP
+1029 GTSSA
-1042 GDSETPVPTPGTSE
+1042 GNNTS
-1056 TPAPTPGVSET
+1056 GVGNS
-1067 PVPTPGTS
+1067 GQ
-1075 ETPAPTGTPST
+1075 
-1086 TPSPDKTPGASAT
+1086 
-1099 PTPSGTTPG
+1099 SGTG
-1108 AGTGVTPQP
+1108 FDNGSLNNGGTNGKYVI
-1117 SQSDTGLDDENS
+1117 L
-1129 TASSVKLRLA
+1129 
-1139 KKKLTI
+1139 KKKVLKI
-1145 KRGKKKRI
+1145 KKGRKAKI
-1153 VVKVKVPGDKV
+1153 VIRRKMSKDRV
-1164 KKYKVISGKKFV
+1164 KKYKIIKGKKYIRV
-1176 KVNAKGV
+1176 SKKGV
-1183 VIAKK
+1183 VKGRR
-1188 KGKATIKV
+1188 KGKAVVKV
-1196 IMKSGASAKC
+1196 VMKSGASAKC
-1206 KVVVKK
+1206 RIVVR

>member
-1 MKKIKRTVLS
+1 MKKMKRTVLS
-11 WLLVFAMILSGVAL
+11 WILVLAMVLSGVAL

-30 VKAASTSYNL
+30 VKAAGTSYNL

-52 KNQWGNDY
+52 KNQWGDDY
-60 IADILFQIPD
+60 IADILFQVPN

-94 SSDTGSIRAMLYS
+94 SSDTGSIHAMLYA
-107 QDSSYNWSQ
+107 QDSSYNWNNSK
-116 GEAVDVSAGKEIT
+116 AVDVSAGKEIT

-169 VTVNSP
+169 VTVNSS

-199 ASLYSAEVTQHP
+199 ASRYSAEVTQHP

-257 NKTVGGLIVYYTGE
+257 NKTVGGLIVYYAGE

-400 YATQY
+400 YVTQY

-442 ENPHTTKS
+442 ENPHTTKT

-475 EPTNVQWYTGGNDLY
+475 EPTGVQWYTGGNDLY

-523 AKKPLKDDGFEDIM
+523 AQKPLKDDGFEDIM
-537 YTFHFYSGTHYDD
+537 YTFHFYSGTHYED

-660 SPSEAA
+660 SPSEA
-666 TEEPTAVPTK
+666 
-676 APTAKPTVAPTK
+676 
-688 APTPTPTVKPTVVPT
+688 
-703 KAPTAKP
+703 PTAKP
-710 TVKPTAAPTK
+710 TVKPTAVPTQ

-729 PTAVPTKAP
+729 PTAVPTK
-738 MATPTV
+738 
-744 KPTAVPTKAPTEAP
+744 
-758 TVKPTV
+758 
-764 APTKA
+764 
-769 PTAKPT
+769 
-775 VKPTTVPTQVPTI
+775 
-788 VPSAVP
+788 
-794 TQEPNETDS
+794 
-803 PVPAP
+803 
-808 TPSQTPVPTQTP
+808 
-820 LPTTAPSPSVSE
+820 
-832 VPTDSPSPAPSAEP
+832 
-846 SQTPAPTV
+846 
-854 TPTAVPSQTPTP
+854 
-866 TGTPVP
+866 
-872 TTEPTTEPTVVPT
+872 VPT
-885 AVPTKVPTAE
+885 A
-895 PTIKPTVVPTKIPT
+895 
-909 VAPTVEPTKAPT
+909 
-921 TEPTVKPTVVPTK
+921 EPTVKPTVVPTK

-948 TTEPTV
+948 TVEPTKAPTAEPTV
-954 KPTVAPT
+954 KPTAAPT

-981 KAPTTEPTVKP
+981 KAPTAEPTVKP
-992 TVAPTKAPTAE
+992 TV
-1003 PTVKPTAEPTIV
+1003 EPTIV
-1015 PTEEPTP
+1015 PTQEPTP

-1029 PTPGTSETPAPTP
+1029 PTPGI
-1042 GDSETPVPTPGTSE
+1042 SE
-1056 TPAPTPGVSET
+1056 TPAPTPGV
-1067 PVPTPGTS
+1067 S

-1117 SQSDTGLDDENS
+1117 SQSDTALDDEDS

-1188 KGKATIKV
+1188 KGKATIEV

>member
-1 MKKIKRTVLS
+1 MKKMKRTVLS
-11 WLLVFAMILSGVAL
+11 WILVLAMVLSGVAL

-30 VKAASTSYNL
+30 VKAAGTSYNL

-52 KNQWGNDY
+52 KNQWGDDY
-60 IADILFQIPD
+60 IADILFQVPN

-94 SSDTGSIRAMLYS
+94 SSDTGSIHAMLYA
-107 QDSSYNWSQ
+107 QDSSYNWNNSK
-116 GEAVDVSAGKEIT
+116 AVDVSAGKEIT

-169 VTVNSP
+169 VTVNSS

-199 ASLYSAEVTQHP
+199 ASRYSAEVTQHP

-257 NKTVGGLIVYYTGE
+257 NKTVGGLIVYYAGE

-318 TLTGQLKDTPYAE
+318 TLTGQLKDTPYAD

-400 YATQY
+400 YVTQY

-442 ENPHTTKS
+442 ENPHTTKT

-475 EPTNVQWYTGGNDLY
+475 EPTGVQWYTGGNDLY

-537 YTFHFYSGTHYDD
+537 YTFHFYSGTHYED

-660 SPSEAA
+660 SPSEAPTA
-666 TEEPTAVPTK
+666 KPTVKPTAVPTK
-676 APTAKPTVAPTK
+676 APTAKPTVKPTAVPTK
-688 APTPTPTVKPTVVPT
+688 APTAKPTVKPTAVPT

-720 APTAKPTVK
+720 APTEAPTVK
-729 PTAVPTKAP
+729 PTAAPTKAP
-738 MATPTV
+738 TATPTV
-744 KPTAVPTKAPTEAP
+744 KPTAVPTKAPT
-758 TVKPTV
+758 
-764 APTKA
+764 
-769 PTAKPT
+769 AKPT
-775 VKPTTVPTQVPTI
+775 VNPTTVPTLVPTI

-854 TPTAVPSQTPTP
+854 TPTAEPSQTPTP
-866 TGTPVP
+866 TGTPVQ
-872 TTEPTTEPTVVPT
+872 TTEPTTVVPTAEPTKVPTAEPTVKPTVVPTKAPTAKPTVKPT
-885 AVPTKVPTAE
+885 AVPTKVPTA
-895 PTIKPTVVPTKIPT
+895 
-909 VAPTVEPTKAPT
+909 
-921 TEPTVKPTVVPTK
+921 EPTVKPTVVPTK

-948 TTEPTV
+948 T
-954 KPTVAPT
+954 
-961 KAPTAVPTKVPTTA
+961 
-975 PTVEPT
+975 VE
-981 KAPTTEPTVKP
+981 
-992 TVAPTKAPTAE
+992 PTKAPTAE
-1003 PTVKPTAEPTIV
+1003 PTVKPTVEPTIV
-1015 PTEEPTP
+1015 PTQEPTP

-1029 PTPGTSETPAPTP
+1029 PTPGI
-1042 GDSETPVPTPGTSE
+1042 SE
-1056 TPAPTPGVSET
+1056 TPAPTPGV
-1067 PVPTPGTS
+1067 S

-1117 SQSDTGLDDENS
+1117 SQSDTALDDEDS

-1188 KGKATIKV
+1188 KGKATIEV

>member
-1 MKKIKRTVLS
+1 MKKMKRTVLS
-11 WLLVFAMILSGVAL
+11 WILVLAMVLSGVAL

-30 VKAASTSYNL
+30 VKAAGTSYNL

-52 KNQWGNDY
+52 KNQWGDDY
-60 IADILFQIPD
+60 IADILFQVPD

-94 SSDTGSIRAMLYS
+94 SSDTGSIHAMLYA
-107 QDSSYNWSQ
+107 QDSSYNWNNSK
-116 GEAVDVSAGKEIT
+116 AVDVSAGKEIT

-199 ASLYSAEVTQHP
+199 ASRYSAEVTQHP

-257 NKTVGGLIVYYTGE
+257 NKTVGGLIVYYAGE

-350 APVIVDQYGK
+350 APVIVDQHGK

-400 YATQY
+400 YVTQY

-442 ENPHTTKS
+442 ENPHTTKT

-475 EPTNVQWYTGGNDLY
+475 EPTGVQWYTGGNDLY

-523 AKKPLKDDGFEDIM
+523 AQKPLKDDGFEDIM
-537 YTFHFYSGTHYDD
+537 YTFHFYSGTHYED

-676 APTAKPTVAPTK
+676 APTA
-688 APTPTPTVKPTVVPT
+688 TPTVKPTAV
-703 KAPTAKP
+703 
-710 TVKPTAAPTK
+710 PTK

-738 MATPTV
+738 TAKPTV
-744 KPTAVPTKAPTEAP
+744 KPTAVPTKAPTATP
-758 TVKPTV
+758 TVKPTAAPTKEPTAV
-764 APTKA
+764 PTKA
-769 PTAKPT
+769 PTATPTVKPTAAPTQVPTEAPT

-885 AVPTKVPTAE
+885 AVPTKVPTA
-895 PTIKPTVVPTKIPT
+895 VPTKVPT
-909 VAPTVEPTKAPT
+909 TAPTVEPTKAPT

-934 APTAVPTKVPTTAP
+934 APT
-948 TTEPTV
+948 TEPTV
-954 KPTVAPT
+954 KPTVVPTKAPTAEPTVKPTVVPT

-992 TVAPTKAPTAE
+992 TVVPTKAPTAE

-1029 PTPGTSETPAPTP
+1029 PTPGR
-1042 GDSETPVPTPGTSE
+1042 
-1056 TPAPTPGVSET
+1056 
-1067 PVPTPGTS
+1067 S

-1086 TPSPDKTPGASAT
+1086 TLLPDKTPGASAT

-1117 SQSDTGLDDENS
+1117 SQSDTGLDDEDS

>member
-1 MKKIKRTVLS
+1 MKKMKRTVLS
-11 WLLVFAMILSGVAL
+11 WILVLAMVLSGVAL
-25 PQGQQ
+25 PQGQP
-30 VKAASTSYNL
+30 VKAAGTSYDL

-52 KNQWGNDY
+52 KNQWGDDY
-60 IADILFQIPD
+60 IADILFQVPD

-94 SSDTGSIRAMLYS
+94 SSDTGSIHAMLYA
-107 QDSSYNWSQ
+107 QDSSYNWNNSK
-116 GEAVDVSAGKEIT
+116 AVDVSAGKEIT

-169 VTVNSP
+169 VTVNSS

-199 ASLYSAEVTQHP
+199 ASRYSAEVTQHP

-257 NKTVGGLIVYYTGE
+257 NKTVGGLIVYYAGE

-400 YATQY
+400 YVTQY

-442 ENPHTTKS
+442 ENPHTTKT

-475 EPTNVQWYTGGNDLY
+475 EPTGVQWYTGGNDLY

-537 YTFHFYSGTHYDD
+537 YTFHFYSGTHYED

-676 APTAKPTVAPTK
+676 APTA
-688 APTPTPTVKPTVVPT
+688 TPTVKPTAV
-703 KAPTAKP
+703 
-710 TVKPTAAPTK
+710 PTK

-738 MATPTV
+738 TATPTV
-744 KPTAVPTKAPTEAP
+744 KPTAAPTKEPTAVPTKAPTATP
-758 TVKPTV
+758 TVKPTA
-764 APTKA
+764 APTQV
-769 PTAKPT
+769 PTEAPT

-885 AVPTKVPTAE
+885 AVPTKVPTA
-895 PTIKPTVVPTKIPT
+895 
-909 VAPTVEPTKAPT
+909 
-921 TEPTVKPTVVPTK
+921 
-934 APTAVPTKVPTTAP
+934 
-948 TTEPTV
+948 
-954 KPTVAPT
+954 
-961 KAPTAVPTKVPTTA
+961 VPTKVPTTA

-992 TVAPTKAPTAE
+992 TVVPTKAPTAE

-1029 PTPGTSETPAPTP
+1029 PTPGR
-1042 GDSETPVPTPGTSE
+1042 
-1056 TPAPTPGVSET
+1056 
-1067 PVPTPGTS
+1067 S

-1086 TPSPDKTPGASAT
+1086 TLLPDKTPGASAT

-1117 SQSDTGLDDENS
+1117 SQSDTGLDDEDS

>member
-1 MKKIKRTVLS
+1 MKKMKRMVLS
-11 WLLVFAMILSGVAL
+11 WILVLAMILSGVAL

-30 VKAASTSYNL
+30 VKATGTSYDL

-52 KNQWGNDY
+52 KNQWGDDY
-60 IADILFQIPD
+60 IADILFQVPD

-94 SSDTGSIRAMLYS
+94 SSDTGSIHAMLYA
-107 QDSSYNWSQ
+107 QDSSYNWNNSK
-116 GEAVDVSAGKEIT
+116 AVDVSAGKEIT

-199 ASLYSAEVTQHP
+199 ASRYSAEVTQHP

-257 NKTVGGLIVYYTGE
+257 NKTVGGLIVYYAGE

-400 YATQY
+400 YVTQY

-442 ENPHTTKS
+442 ENPHTTKT

-475 EPTNVQWYTGGNDLY
+475 EPTGIQWYTGGNDLY

-537 YTFHFYSGTHYDD
+537 YTFHFYSGTHYED

-640 TYRAHQ
+640 TYRVHQ

-660 SPSEAA
+660 SPSEA
-666 TEEPTAVPTK
+666 
-676 APTAKPTVAPTK
+676 
-688 APTPTPTVKPTVVPT
+688 
-703 KAPTAKP
+703 PTAKP
-710 TVKPTAAPTK
+710 TVKPTAVPTKAPTTKPTVKPTAVPTK

-738 MATPTV
+738 TAKPTVKPTV
-744 KPTAVPTKAPTEAP
+744 KPTAVPTKAPTAKPTVKPTAVPTKAPTVKPTVKPTAAPTKAPTEAP
-758 TVKPTV
+758 TVKPTA

-775 VKPTTVPTQVPTI
+775 VNPTTVPTLVPTI

-832 VPTDSPSPAPSAEP
+832 VPTDSPLPAPSAEP

-885 AVPTKVPTAE
+885 A
-895 PTIKPTVVPTKIPT
+895 
-909 VAPTVEPTKAPT
+909 
-921 TEPTVKPTVVPTK
+921 EPTVKPTVVPTK
-934 APTAVPTKVPTTAP
+934 VPTAVPTKVPTTAP
-948 TTEPTV
+948 TVEPTKAPTAEPTV
-954 KPTVAPT
+954 KPTAAPT

-981 KAPTTEPTVKP
+981 KAPTAEPTVKP
-992 TVAPTKAPTAE
+992 TV
-1003 PTVKPTAEPTIV
+1003 EPTIV
-1015 PTEEPTP
+1015 PTQEPTP

-1029 PTPGTSETPAPTP
+1029 PTPGI
-1042 GDSETPVPTPGTSE
+1042 SE
-1056 TPAPTPGVSET
+1056 TPAPTPGV
-1067 PVPTPGTS
+1067 S

-1117 SQSDTGLDDENS
+1117 SQSDTALDDEDS

-1188 KGKATIKV
+1188 KGKATIEV

>member
-1 MKKIKRTVLS
+1 MKKMKRTVLS
-11 WLLVFAMILSGVAL
+11 WILVLAMILSGVAL

-30 VKAASTSYNL
+30 VKAAGTSYDL

-52 KNQWGNDY
+52 KNQWGDDY
-60 IADILFQIPD
+60 IADILFQVPD

-94 SSDTGSIRAMLYS
+94 SSDTGSIHAMLYA
-107 QDSSYNWSQ
+107 QDSSYNWNNSK
-116 GEAVDVSAGKEIT
+116 AVDVSAGKEIT

-199 ASLYSAEVTQHP
+199 ASRYSAEVTQHP

-223 TNHTSSAVSKVQMV
+223 TNHTSSAVSRVQMV

-257 NKTVGGLIVYYTGE
+257 NKTVGGLIVYYAGE

-400 YATQY
+400 YVTQY

-442 ENPHTTKS
+442 ENPHTTKT

-475 EPTNVQWYTGGNDLY
+475 EPTGVQWYTGGNDLY

-523 AKKPLKDDGFEDIM
+523 AKKPLKDDGFKDIM
-537 YTFHFYSGTHYDD
+537 YTFHFYSGTHYED

-660 SPSEAA
+660 SPSEAPTA
-666 TEEPTAVPTK
+666 KPTVKPTAVPTKAPTVKPTVKPTAVPTK
-676 APTAKPTVAPTK
+676 APTAKPTV
-688 APTPTPTVKPTVVPT
+688 KPTAVPT

-720 APTAKPTVK
+720 APT
-729 PTAVPTKAP
+729 
-738 MATPTV
+738 
-744 KPTAVPTKAPTEAP
+744 EAP
-758 TVKPTV
+758 TVKPTA

-775 VKPTTVPTQVPTI
+775 VKPTAAPTLVPTI

-866 TGTPVP
+866 TGTPAP
-872 TTEPTTEPTVVPT
+872 TTEPTTEPTIEPTVVPT

-895 PTIKPTVVPTKIPT
+895 PT
-909 VAPTVEPTKAPT
+909 AE
-921 TEPTVKPTVVPTK
+921 
-934 APTAVPTKVPTTAP
+934 
-948 TTEPTV
+948 
-954 KPTVAPT
+954 PT

-992 TVAPTKAPTAE
+992 TAEPTKAPTAEPTVKPTVVPTKAPTTEPTVKPTVVPTKAPTAE

-1029 PTPGTSETPAPTP
+1029 PM
-1042 GDSETPVPTPGTSE
+1042 
-1056 TPAPTPGVSET
+1056 
-1067 PVPTPGTS
+1067 PGTS

-1117 SQSDTGLDDENS
+1117 SQSDTGLDDEDS

>member
-1 MKKIKRTVLS
+1 MKKMKRTVLS
-11 WLLVFAMILSGVAL
+11 WILVLAMILSGVAL

-30 VKAASTSYNL
+30 VKAAGTSYDL

-52 KNQWGNDY
+52 KNQWGDDY
-60 IADILFQIPD
+60 IADILFQVPD

-94 SSDTGSIRAMLYS
+94 SSDTGSIHAMLYA
-107 QDSSYNWSQ
+107 QDSSYNWNNSK
-116 GEAVDVSAGKEIT
+116 AVDVSAGKEIT

-169 VTVNSP
+169 VTVNSS

-199 ASLYSAEVTQHP
+199 ASRYSAEVTQHP

-257 NKTVGGLIVYYTGE
+257 NKTVGGLIVYYAGE

-400 YATQY
+400 YVTQY

-442 ENPHTTKS
+442 ENPHTTKT

-475 EPTNVQWYTGGNDLY
+475 EPTGIQWYTGGNDLY

-537 YTFHFYSGTHYDD
+537 YTFHFYSGTHYED

-640 TYRAHQ
+640 TYRVHQ

-660 SPSEAA
+660 SPSEA
-666 TEEPTAVPTK
+666 
-676 APTAKPTVAPTK
+676 
-688 APTPTPTVKPTVVPT
+688 
-703 KAPTAKP
+703 PTAKP
-710 TVKPTAAPTK
+710 TVKPTAVPTKAPTTKPTVKPTAVPTK

-738 MATPTV
+738 TAKPTV
-744 KPTAVPTKAPTEAP
+744 KPTAVPTKAPTVKPTVKPTAAPTKAPTEAP
-758 TVKPTV
+758 TVKPTA

-775 VKPTTVPTQVPTI
+775 VNPTTVPTLVPTI

-832 VPTDSPSPAPSAEP
+832 VPTDSPLPAPSAEP

-885 AVPTKVPTAE
+885 A
-895 PTIKPTVVPTKIPT
+895 
-909 VAPTVEPTKAPT
+909 
-921 TEPTVKPTVVPTK
+921 EPTVKPTVVPTK
-934 APTAVPTKVPTTAP
+934 VPTAVPTKVPTTAP
-948 TTEPTV
+948 TVEPTKAPTAEPTV
-954 KPTVAPT
+954 KPTAAPT

-981 KAPTTEPTVKP
+981 KAPTAEPTVKP
-992 TVAPTKAPTAE
+992 TV
-1003 PTVKPTAEPTIV
+1003 EPTIV
-1015 PTEEPTP
+1015 PTQEPTP

-1029 PTPGTSETPAPTP
+1029 PTPGI
-1042 GDSETPVPTPGTSE
+1042 SE
-1056 TPAPTPGVSET
+1056 TPAPTPGV
-1067 PVPTPGTS
+1067 S

-1117 SQSDTGLDDENS
+1117 SQSDTALDDEDS

-1188 KGKATIKV
+1188 KGKATIEV

>member
-1 MKKIKRTVLS
+1 MKKMKRTILS
-11 WLLVFAMILSGVAL
+11 WILVLAMILSGVAL

-30 VKAASTSYNL
+30 VKAAGTSYDL

-52 KNQWGNDY
+52 KNQWGDDY
-60 IADILFQIPD
+60 IADILFQVPD
-70 VIADKSKVQ
+70 VISDRSKVQ

-94 SSDTGSIRAMLYS
+94 SSDTGSIHAMLYA
-107 QDSSYNWSQ
+107 QDSSYNWNNSK
-116 GEAVDVSAGKEIT
+116 AVDVSAGKEIT

-257 NKTVGGLIVYYTGE
+257 NKTVGGLIVYYAGE

-400 YATQY
+400 YVTQY

-414 LIDSKIVEGVQAA
+414 LIDSKIIEGVQAA

-442 ENPHTTKS
+442 ENPHTTKT

-475 EPTNVQWYTGGNDLY
+475 EPTGVQWYTGGNDLY

-523 AKKPLKDDGFEDIM
+523 AKKPLKDDGFKDIM
-537 YTFHFYSGTHYDD
+537 YTFHFYSGTHYED

-660 SPSEAA
+660 SPSEA
-666 TEEPTAVPTK
+666 
-676 APTAKPTVAPTK
+676 
-688 APTPTPTVKPTVVPT
+688 
-703 KAPTAKP
+703 PTAKP
-710 TVKPTAAPTK
+710 TVKPTAVPTK

-738 MATPTV
+738 TAKPTVKPTAVPTKTPTAKPTVKPTAVPTKAPTAKPTVKPTAVPTKAPTATPTV
-744 KPTAVPTKAPTEAP
+744 KPTAVPTKAPT
-758 TVKPTV
+758 
-764 APTKA
+764 
-769 PTAKPT
+769 AKPT
-775 VKPTTVPTQVPTI
+775 VNPTTVPTLVPTI

-854 TPTAVPSQTPTP
+854 TPTAEPSQTPTP
-866 TGTPVP
+866 TGTPIQ
-872 TTEPTTEPTVVPT
+872 TTEPTTVVPTVEPTKVPTAEPTVKPTVVPTKAPTAKPTVKPT
-885 AVPTKVPTAE
+885 AVPTKVPTA
-895 PTIKPTVVPTKIPT
+895 
-909 VAPTVEPTKAPT
+909 
-921 TEPTVKPTVVPTK
+921 EPTVKPTVVPTK

-948 TTEPTV
+948 TVEPTKAPTAEPTV
-954 KPTVAPT
+954 KPTAAPT

-981 KAPTTEPTVKP
+981 KAPTAEPTVKP
-992 TVAPTKAPTAE
+992 TV
-1003 PTVKPTAEPTIV
+1003 EPTIV
-1015 PTEEPTP
+1015 PTQEPTP

-1029 PTPGTSETPAPTP
+1029 PTPGI
-1042 GDSETPVPTPGTSE
+1042 SE
-1056 TPAPTPGVSET
+1056 TPAPTPGV
-1067 PVPTPGTS
+1067 S

-1117 SQSDTGLDDENS
+1117 SQSDTALDDEDS

-1164 KKYKVISGKKFV
+1164 KRYKVISGKKFV

-1188 KGKATIKV
+1188 KGKATIEV

>member
-1 MKKIKRTVLS
+1 MKKMKRTVLS
-11 WLLVFAMILSGVAL
+11 WILVLAMILSGVAL

-30 VKAASTSYNL
+30 VKAAGTSYDL

-52 KNQWGNDY
+52 KNQWGDDY
-60 IADILFQIPD
+60 IADILFQVPD

-94 SSDTGSIRAMLYS
+94 SSDTGSIHAMLYA
-107 QDSSYNWSQ
+107 QDSSYNWNNSK
-116 GEAVDVSAGKEIT
+116 AVDVSAGKEIT

-199 ASLYSAEVTQHP
+199 ASRYSAEVTQHP

-257 NKTVGGLIVYYTGE
+257 NKTVGGLIVYYAGE

-318 TLTGQLKDTPYAE
+318 TLTSQLKDTPYAE

-400 YATQY
+400 YVTQY
-405 NGYTNGGQS
+405 NGYTKGGQS

-442 ENPHTTKS
+442 ENPHTTKT

-475 EPTNVQWYTGGNDLY
+475 EPTGVQWYTGGNDLY

-523 AKKPLKDDGFEDIM
+523 AKKPLKDDGFKDIM
-537 YTFHFYSGTHYDD
+537 YTFHFYSGTHYED

-660 SPSEAA
+660 SPSEAPTA
-666 TEEPTAVPTK
+666 KPTVKPTVAPTKAPTAKPTVKPTAVPTK
-676 APTAKPTVAPTK
+676 APTAKPTVKPTAVPTK
-688 APTPTPTVKPTVVPT
+688 APTAKPTVKPTAVPTKAPTAKPTVKPTAVPT

-720 APTAKPTVK
+720 APT
-729 PTAVPTKAP
+729 
-738 MATPTV
+738 
-744 KPTAVPTKAPTEAP
+744 EAP
-758 TVKPTV
+758 TVKPTA

-775 VKPTTVPTQVPTI
+775 VKPTAAPTKEPTEAPTVKPTAAPTLVPTI

-866 TGTPVP
+866 TGTPAP
-872 TTEPTTEPTVVPT
+872 TTEPTTEPTIEPTVVPT

-895 PTIKPTVVPTKIPT
+895 PT
-909 VAPTVEPTKAPT
+909 AE
-921 TEPTVKPTVVPTK
+921 
-934 APTAVPTKVPTTAP
+934 
-948 TTEPTV
+948 
-954 KPTVAPT
+954 PT

-992 TVAPTKAPTAE
+992 TAEPTKAPTAEPTVKPTVVLTKAPTTE

-1029 PTPGTSETPAPTP
+1029 PTPGTSETPAPT
-1042 GDSETPVPTPGTSE
+1042 
-1056 TPAPTPGVSET
+1056 
-1067 PVPTPGTS
+1067 
-1075 ETPAPTGTPST
+1075 GTPST
-1086 TPSPDKTPGASAT
+1086 TLLPDKTPGASAT

-1117 SQSDTGLDDENS
+1117 SQSDTGLDDEDS

-1153 VVKVKVPGDKV
+1153 VVKEKVPGDKV

>member
-1 MKKIKRTVLS
+1 MKKMKRTVLS
-11 WLLVFAMILSGVAL
+11 WILVLAMILSGVAL

-30 VKAASTSYNL
+30 VKAAGTSYDL

-52 KNQWGNDY
+52 KNQWGDDY
-60 IADILFQIPD
+60 IADILFQVPD

-94 SSDTGSIRAMLYS
+94 SSDTGSIHAMLYA
-107 QDSSYNWSQ
+107 QDSSYNWNNSK
-116 GEAVDVSAGKEIT
+116 AVDVSAGKEIT

-169 VTVNSP
+169 VTVNSS

-199 ASLYSAEVTQHP
+199 ASRYSAEVTQHP

-257 NKTVGGLIVYYTGE
+257 NKTVGGLIVYYAGE

-350 APVIVDQYGK
+350 APVIVDQHGK

-400 YATQY
+400 YVTQY

-442 ENPHTTKS
+442 ENPHTTKT

-475 EPTNVQWYTGGNDLY
+475 EPTGVQWYTGGNDLY

-537 YTFHFYSGTHYDD
+537 YTFHFYSGTHYED

-660 SPSEAA
+660 SPSEA
-666 TEEPTAVPTK
+666 
-676 APTAKPTVAPTK
+676 
-688 APTPTPTVKPTVVPT
+688 PTVKPTAVPT

-720 APTAKPTVK
+720 APTAKPT
-729 PTAVPTKAP
+729 AA
-738 MATPTV
+738 
-744 KPTAVPTKAPTEAP
+744 PTKAPTA
-758 TVKPTV
+758 KPTMKPTA

-775 VKPTTVPTQVPTI
+775 VKPTAVPTKAPTAEPTVNPTTVPTLVPTI

-794 TQEPNETDS
+794 TQEPNETES

-895 PTIKPTVVPTKIPT
+895 PTAEPTVKPTVVPTKAPTAKPT
-909 VAPTVEPTKAPT
+909 VKPTAVPTKAPT
-921 TEPTVKPTVVPTK
+921 AKPTVKPTVVPTKAPTAVPTKAPTAKPIVKPTAVPTKVPTAEPTVKPTVVPTK
-934 APTAVPTKVPTTAP
+934 APTAVPTKAP
-948 TTEPTV
+948 TAKPTV
-954 KPTVAPT
+954 KPTA
-961 KAPTAVPTKVPTTA
+961 
-975 PTVEPT
+975 
-981 KAPTTEPTVKP
+981 
-992 TVAPTKAPTAE
+992 APTKAPTAE
-1003 PTVKPTAEPTIV
+1003 PTVA

-1029 PTPGTSETPAPTP
+1029 PTPE
-1042 GDSETPVPTPGTSE
+1042 TSE

-1067 PVPTPGTS
+1067 PVPTPGIS

-1086 TPSPDKTPGASAT
+1086 TLLPDKTPGASAT

-1117 SQSDTGLDDENS
+1117 SQSDIGLDDEDS

-1183 VIAKK
+1183 VMAKK

>member
-1 MKKIKRTVLS
+1 MKKMKRTVLS
-11 WLLVFAMILSGVAL
+11 WILVLAMILSGVAL

-30 VKAASTSYNL
+30 VKAAGTSYDL

-52 KNQWGNDY
+52 KNQWGDDY
-60 IADILFQIPD
+60 IADILFQVPD

-94 SSDTGSIRAMLYS
+94 SSDTGSIHAMLYA
-107 QDSSYNWSQ
+107 QDSSYNWNNSK
-116 GEAVDVSAGKEIT
+116 AVDVSAGKEIT

-169 VTVNSP
+169 VTVNSS

-199 ASLYSAEVTQHP
+199 ASRYSAEVTQHP

-257 NKTVGGLIVYYTGE
+257 NKMVGGLIVYYAGE

-350 APVIVDQYGK
+350 APVIVDQHGK

-400 YATQY
+400 YVTQY

-442 ENPHTTKS
+442 ENPHTTKT

-475 EPTNVQWYTGGNDLY
+475 EPTGVQWYTGGNDLY

-523 AKKPLKDDGFEDIM
+523 AQKPLKDDGFEDIM
-537 YTFHFYSGTHYDD
+537 YTFHFYSGTHYED

-646 DAEEGT
+646 DAENNEDTQRTPAPGT
-652 DTETTASP
+652 SSEPSASAAPGTSNGP
-660 SPSEAA
+660 S
-666 TEEPTAVPTK
+666 V
-676 APTAKPTVAPTK
+676 
-688 APTPTPTVKPTVVPT
+688 
-703 KAPTAKP
+703 
-710 TVKPTAAPTK
+710 TAAPGTSG
-720 APTAKPTVK
+720 
-729 PTAVPTKAP
+729 
-738 MATPTV
+738 
-744 KPTAVPTKAPTEAP
+744 
-758 TVKPTV
+758 
-764 APTKA
+764 
-769 PTAKPT
+769 
-775 VKPTTVPTQVPTI
+775 Q
-788 VPSAVP
+788 PSVSNP
-794 TQEPNETDS
+794 
-803 PVPAP
+803 
-808 TPSQTPVPTQTP
+808 PVPTASNTP
-820 LPTTAPSPSVSE
+820 NQPQNTTKPGTTNQPSS
-832 VPTDSPSPAPSAEP
+832 
-846 SQTPAPTV
+846 
-854 TPTAVPSQTPTP
+854 
-866 TGTPVP
+866 
-872 TTEPTTEPTVVPT
+872 
-885 AVPTKVPTAE
+885 TKVP
-895 PTIKPTVVPTKIPT
+895 
-909 VAPTVEPTKAPT
+909 
-921 TEPTVKPTVVPTK
+921 
-934 APTAVPTKVPTTAP
+934 
-948 TTEPTV
+948 
-954 KPTVAPT
+954 
-961 KAPTAVPTKVPTTA
+961 
-975 PTVEPT
+975 
-981 KAPTTEPTVKP
+981 
-992 TVAPTKAPTAE
+992 
-1003 PTVKPTAEPTIV
+1003 
-1015 PTEEPTP
+1015 
-1022 GVSETPV
+1022 S
-1029 PTPGTSETPAPTP
+1029 GTSSA
-1042 GDSETPVPTPGTSE
+1042 GNNTS
-1056 TPAPTPGVSET
+1056 GVGNS
-1067 PVPTPGTS
+1067 GQ
-1075 ETPAPTGTPST
+1075 
-1086 TPSPDKTPGASAT
+1086 
-1099 PTPSGTTPG
+1099 SGTG
-1108 AGTGVTPQP
+1108 FDNGSLNNGGTNGKYVI
-1117 SQSDTGLDDENS
+1117 L
-1129 TASSVKLRLA
+1129 
-1139 KKKLTI
+1139 KKKVLKI
-1145 KRGKKKRI
+1145 KKGRKAKI
-1153 VVKVKVPGDKV
+1153 VIRRKMSKDRV
-1164 KKYKVISGKKFV
+1164 KKYKIIKGKKYIRVSKRGVVKGRRKGKVVV
-1176 KVNAKGV
+1176 KVV
-1183 VIAKK
+1183 
-1188 KGKATIKV
+1188 
-1196 IMKSGASAKC
+1196 MKSGASAKC
-1206 KVVVKK
+1206 RIVVR

>member
-1 MKKIKRTVLS
+1 MKKMKRTVLS
-11 WLLVFAMILSGVAL
+11 WILVLAMILSGVAL

-30 VKAASTSYNL
+30 VKAAGTSYNL

-52 KNQWGNDY
+52 KNQWGDDY
-60 IADILFQIPD
+60 IADILFQVPD
-70 VIADKSKVQ
+70 VISDRSKVQ

-94 SSDTGSIRAMLYS
+94 SSDTGSIHAMLYA
-107 QDSSYNWSQ
+107 QDSSYNWNNSK
-116 GEAVDVSAGKEIT
+116 AVDVSAGKEIT

-257 NKTVGGLIVYYTGE
+257 NKTVGGLIVYYAGE

-400 YATQY
+400 YVTQY

-442 ENPHTTKS
+442 ENPHTTKT

-475 EPTNVQWYTGGNDLY
+475 EPTGVQWYTGGKDLY

-537 YTFHFYSGTHYDD
+537 YTFHFYSGTHYED

-646 DAEEGT
+646 EAEEGT

-676 APTAKPTVAPTK
+676 APTAKPTV
-688 APTPTPTVKPTVVPT
+688 KPTAAPT

-729 PTAVPTKAP
+729 PTA
-738 MATPTV
+738 
-744 KPTAVPTKAPTEAP
+744 
-758 TVKPTV
+758 

-775 VKPTTVPTQVPTI
+775 VKPTAAPTKAPTAKPTAVPTKAPTAKPTVKPTAVPTKAPTAKPTVKPTAAPTKAPTAAPTKAPTAKPTVKPTAAPTKAPTAEPTI

-832 VPTDSPSPAPSAEP
+832 VPTDSPSPSAEP

-885 AVPTKVPTAE
+885 AVPT
-895 PTIKPTVVPTKIPT
+895 
-909 VAPTVEPTKAPT
+909 
-921 TEPTVKPTVVPTK
+921 VKPTVVPTK
-934 APTAVPTKVPTTAP
+934 VPTA
-948 TTEPTV
+948 
-954 KPTVAPT
+954 KPTAEPT

-1042 GDSETPVPTPGTSE
+1042 G
-1056 TPAPTPGVSET
+1056 VSET

-1075 ETPAPTGTPST
+1075 GTPAPTVTPST

-1117 SQSDTGLDDENS
+1117 SQSDTGLDDEDS

>member
-1 MKKIKRTVLS
+1 MKKMKRTILS
-11 WLLVFAMILSGVAL
+11 WILVLAMILSGVAL

-30 VKAASTSYNL
+30 VKATGTSYDL

-52 KNQWGNDY
+52 KNQWGDDY
-60 IADILFQIPD
+60 IADILFQVPD

-94 SSDTGSIRAMLYS
+94 SSDTGSIHAMLYA
-107 QDSSYNWSQ
+107 QDSSYNWNNSK
-116 GEAVDVSAGKEIT
+116 AVDVSAGKEIT

-199 ASLYSAEVTQHP
+199 ASRYSAEVTQHP

-257 NKTVGGLIVYYTGE
+257 NKTVGGLIVYYAGE

-400 YATQY
+400 YVTQY

-442 ENPHTTKS
+442 ENPHTTKT

-475 EPTNVQWYTGGNDLY
+475 EPTGIQWYTGGNDLY

-537 YTFHFYSGTHYDD
+537 YTFHFYSGTHYED

-640 TYRAHQ
+640 TYRVHQ

-660 SPSEAA
+660 SPSEAPTA
-666 TEEPTAVPTK
+666 KPTVKPTAVPTK
-676 APTAKPTVAPTK
+676 APTTK
-688 APTPTPTVKPTVVPT
+688 PTVKPTAVPT

-710 TVKPTAAPTK
+710 TVKPTAVPTNAPTAKPTVKPTVKPTAVPTK

-738 MATPTV
+738 TVKPTV
-744 KPTAVPTKAPTEAP
+744 KPTAAPTKAPTEAP
-758 TVKPTV
+758 TVKPTA

-775 VKPTTVPTQVPTI
+775 VNPTTVPTLVPTI

-832 VPTDSPSPAPSAEP
+832 VPTDSPLPAPSAEP

-885 AVPTKVPTAE
+885 A
-895 PTIKPTVVPTKIPT
+895 
-909 VAPTVEPTKAPT
+909 
-921 TEPTVKPTVVPTK
+921 EPTVKPTVVPTK
-934 APTAVPTKVPTTAP
+934 VPTAVPTKVPTTAP
-948 TTEPTV
+948 TVEPTKAPTAEPTV
-954 KPTVAPT
+954 KPTAAPT

-981 KAPTTEPTVKP
+981 KAPTAEPTVKP
-992 TVAPTKAPTAE
+992 TV
-1003 PTVKPTAEPTIV
+1003 EPTIV
-1015 PTEEPTP
+1015 PTQEPTP

-1029 PTPGTSETPAPTP
+1029 PTPGI
-1042 GDSETPVPTPGTSE
+1042 SE
-1056 TPAPTPGVSET
+1056 TPAPTPGV
-1067 PVPTPGTS
+1067 S

-1117 SQSDTGLDDENS
+1117 SQSDTALDDEDS

-1188 KGKATIKV
+1188 KGKATIEV

>member
-1 MKKIKRTVLS
+1 MKKMKRTVLS
-11 WLLVFAMILSGVAL
+11 WILVLAMILSGVAL

-30 VKAASTSYNL
+30 VKAAGTSYDL

-52 KNQWGNDY
+52 KNQWGDDY
-60 IADILFQIPD
+60 IADILFQVPD

-94 SSDTGSIRAMLYS
+94 SSDTGSIHAMLYA
-107 QDSSYNWSQ
+107 QDSSYNWNNSK
-116 GEAVDVSAGKEIT
+116 AVDVSAGKEIT

-199 ASLYSAEVTQHP
+199 ASRYSAEVTQHP

-257 NKTVGGLIVYYTGE
+257 NKTVGGLIVYYAGE

-400 YATQY
+400 YVTQY

-442 ENPHTTKS
+442 ENPHTTKT

-475 EPTNVQWYTGGNDLY
+475 EPTGVQWYTGGNDLY

-537 YTFHFYSGTHYDD
+537 YTFHFYSGTHYED

-676 APTAKPTVAPTK
+676 APTAKPTV
-688 APTPTPTVKPTVVPT
+688 KPTAVPT

-720 APTAKPTVK
+720 APT
-729 PTAVPTKAP
+729 
-738 MATPTV
+738 
-744 KPTAVPTKAPTEAP
+744 EAP
-758 TVKPTV
+758 TVKPTA

-775 VKPTTVPTQVPTI
+775 VKPTAAPTLVPTI

-832 VPTDSPSPAPSAEP
+832 VPTDSPLPAPSAEP

-885 AVPTKVPTAE
+885 A
-895 PTIKPTVVPTKIPT
+895 
-909 VAPTVEPTKAPT
+909 
-921 TEPTVKPTVVPTK
+921 EPTVKPTVVPTK
-934 APTAVPTKVPTTAP
+934 VPTAESTA
-948 TTEPTV
+948 E
-954 KPTVAPT
+954 PT

-981 KAPTTEPTVKP
+981 KVPTTEPTVKP
-992 TVAPTKAPTAE
+992 TAVPTKAPTAE

-1029 PTPGTSETPAPTP
+1029 PTPGTSETPAPT
-1042 GDSETPVPTPGTSE
+1042 
-1056 TPAPTPGVSET
+1056 
-1067 PVPTPGTS
+1067 
-1075 ETPAPTGTPST
+1075 GTPST
-1086 TPSPDKTPGASAT
+1086 TLLPDKTPGASAT

-1108 AGTGVTPQP
+1108 AGTGVTAQP
-1117 SQSDTGLDDENS
+1117 SQSDTGLDDEDS

-1153 VVKVKVPGDKV
+1153 VVKIKVPGDKV

>member
-1 MKKIKRTVLS
+1 MKKMKRTVLS
-11 WLLVFAMILSGVAL
+11 WILVLAMILSGVAL

-30 VKAASTSYNL
+30 VKAAGTSYDL

-52 KNQWGNDY
+52 KNQWGDDY
-60 IADILFQIPD
+60 IADILFQVPD

-94 SSDTGSIRAMLYS
+94 SSDTGSIHAMLYA
-107 QDSSYNWSQ
+107 QDSSYNWNNSK
-116 GEAVDVSAGKEIT
+116 AVDVSAGKEIT

-169 VTVNSP
+169 VTVNSS

-199 ASLYSAEVTQHP
+199 ASRYSAEVTQHP

-257 NKTVGGLIVYYTGE
+257 NKTVGGLIVYYAGE

-400 YATQY
+400 YVTQY

-442 ENPHTTKS
+442 ENPHTTKT

-475 EPTNVQWYTGGNDLY
+475 EPTGVQWYTGGNDLY

-537 YTFHFYSGTHYDD
+537 YTFHFYSGTHYED

-646 DAEEGT
+646 DAEEGK

-660 SPSEAA
+660 SPSEA
-666 TEEPTAVPTK
+666 
-676 APTAKPTVAPTK
+676 PTAKPTV
-688 APTPTPTVKPTVVPT
+688 KPTAVPT

-720 APTAKPTVK
+720 APT
-729 PTAVPTKAP
+729 
-738 MATPTV
+738 
-744 KPTAVPTKAPTEAP
+744 EAP
-758 TVKPTV
+758 TVKPTA
-764 APTKA
+764 APTK
-769 PTAKPT
+769 
-775 VKPTTVPTQVPTI
+775 VP
-788 VPSAVP
+788 
-794 TQEPNETDS
+794 
-803 PVPAP
+803 
-808 TPSQTPVPTQTP
+808 
-820 LPTTAPSPSVSE
+820 TAPSPSVSE
-832 VPTDSPSPAPSAEP
+832 VPTDSPLPAPSAEP

-872 TTEPTTEPTVVPT
+872 TTEPTIEPTVVPTAEPTVKPTVVPTKVPT
-885 AVPTKVPTAE
+885 AVPTKVPT
-895 PTIKPTVVPTKIPT
+895 T
-909 VAPTVEPTKAPT
+909 APTVEPTKAPT

-934 APTAVPTKVPTTAP
+934 APT
-948 TTEPTV
+948 TEPTV
-954 KPTVAPT
+954 KPTVVPTKAPTAEPTVKPTVVPT

-992 TVAPTKAPTAE
+992 TVVPTKAPTAE

-1029 PTPGTSETPAPTP
+1029 PTPGRSETP
-1042 GDSETPVPTPGTSE
+1042 E
-1056 TPAPTPGVSET
+1056 
-1067 PVPTPGTS
+1067 
-1075 ETPAPTGTPST
+1075 PTGTPST
-1086 TPSPDKTPGASAT
+1086 TLLPDKTPGASAT

-1117 SQSDTGLDDENS
+1117 SQSDTGLDDEDS

>member
-1 MKKIKRTVLS
+1 MKKMKRMVLS
-11 WLLVFAMILSGVAL
+11 WILVLAMILSGVAL

-30 VKAASTSYNL
+30 VKAAGTSYDL

-52 KNQWGNDY
+52 KNQWGDDY
-60 IADILFQIPD
+60 IADILFQVPD

-94 SSDTGSIRAMLYS
+94 SSDTGSIHAMLYA
-107 QDSSYNWSQ
+107 QDSSYNWNNSK
-116 GEAVDVSAGKEIT
+116 AVDVSAGKEIT

-169 VTVNSP
+169 VTVNSS

-199 ASLYSAEVTQHP
+199 ASRYSAEVTQHP

-257 NKTVGGLIVYYTGE
+257 NKTVGGLIVYYAGE

-400 YATQY
+400 YVTQY
-405 NGYTNGGQS
+405 NGYTKGGQS

-442 ENPHTTKS
+442 ENPHTTKT

-475 EPTNVQWYTGGNDLY
+475 EPTGVQWYTGGNDLY

-523 AKKPLKDDGFEDIM
+523 AKKPLKDDGFKDIM
-537 YTFHFYSGTHYDD
+537 YTFHFYSGTHYED

-562 TPIFVTEFGI
+562 TPIFVTESGI

-660 SPSEAA
+660 SPSEA
-666 TEEPTAVPTK
+666 
-676 APTAKPTVAPTK
+676 
-688 APTPTPTVKPTVVPT
+688 
-703 KAPTAKP
+703 PTAKP
-710 TVKPTAAPTK
+710 TVKPTAVPTK

-738 MATPTV
+738 TAKPTV
-744 KPTAVPTKAPTEAP
+744 KPTAVPTKAPTAKP
-758 TVKPTV
+758 TVKPTAV
-764 APTKA
+764 PTKA
-769 PTAKPT
+769 PTAKPI
-775 VKPTTVPTQVPTI
+775 VNPTTVPTLVPTI

-832 VPTDSPSPAPSAEP
+832 VPTDSPLPAPSAEP

-885 AVPTKVPTAE
+885 AE
-895 PTIKPTVVPTKIPT
+895 PI
-909 VAPTVEPTKAPT
+909 
-921 TEPTVKPTVVPTK
+921 VKPTVVPTRV
-934 APTAVPTKVPTTAP
+934 PTA
-948 TTEPTV
+948 EPT
-954 KPTVAPT
+954 AEPT

-1029 PTPGTSETPAPTP
+1029 PMPGTSETPT
-1042 GDSETPVPTPGTSE
+1042 
-1056 TPAPTPGVSET
+1056 
-1067 PVPTPGTS
+1067 
-1075 ETPAPTGTPST
+1075 PTGTPST

-1117 SQSDTGLDDENS
+1117 SQSDTGLDDEES

-1145 KRGKKKRI
+1145 KCGKKKRI

>member
-1 MKKIKRTVLS
+1 MKKMKRTILS
-11 WLLVFAMILSGVAL
+11 WILVLAMILSGVAL

-30 VKAASTSYNL
+30 VKAAGTSYDL

-52 KNQWGNDY
+52 KNQWGDDY
-60 IADILFQIPD
+60 IADILFQVPD

-94 SSDTGSIRAMLYS
+94 SSDTGSIHAMLYA
-107 QDSSYNWSQ
+107 QDSSYNWNNSK
-116 GEAVDVSAGKEIT
+116 AVDVSAGKEIT

-169 VTVNSP
+169 VTVNSS

-185 GTTADGLDAGARED
+185 GTTADGLDAGARKD

-257 NKTVGGLIVYYTGE
+257 NKTVGGLIVYYAGE

-400 YATQY
+400 YVTQY

-442 ENPHTTKS
+442 ENPHTTKT

-475 EPTNVQWYTGGNDLY
+475 EPTGIQWYTGGNDLY

-537 YTFHFYSGTHYDD
+537 YTFHFYSGTHYED

-640 TYRAHQ
+640 TYRVHQ

-660 SPSEAA
+660 SPSEAPTA
-666 TEEPTAVPTK
+666 KPTVKPTAVPTK
-676 APTAKPTVAPTK
+676 APTAKPTVKPTVKPTAVPTK
-688 APTPTPTVKPTVVPT
+688 APTAKPTVKPTAVPT

-720 APTAKPTVK
+720 APT
-729 PTAVPTKAP
+729 
-738 MATPTV
+738 
-744 KPTAVPTKAPTEAP
+744 EAP
-758 TVKPTV
+758 TVKPTA

-775 VKPTTVPTQVPTI
+775 VNPTTVPTLVPTI

-832 VPTDSPSPAPSAEP
+832 VPTDSPLPAPSAEP

-885 AVPTKVPTAE
+885 A
-895 PTIKPTVVPTKIPT
+895 
-909 VAPTVEPTKAPT
+909 
-921 TEPTVKPTVVPTK
+921 EPTVKPTVVPTK
-934 APTAVPTKVPTTAP
+934 VPTAVPTKVPTTAP
-948 TTEPTV
+948 TVEPTKAPTAEPTV
-954 KPTVAPT
+954 KPTAAPT

-981 KAPTTEPTVKP
+981 KAPTAEPTVKP
-992 TVAPTKAPTAE
+992 TV
-1003 PTVKPTAEPTIV
+1003 EPTIV
-1015 PTEEPTP
+1015 PTQEPTP

-1029 PTPGTSETPAPTP
+1029 PTPGI
-1042 GDSETPVPTPGTSE
+1042 SE
-1056 TPAPTPGVSET
+1056 TPAPTPGV
-1067 PVPTPGTS
+1067 S

-1117 SQSDTGLDDENS
+1117 SQSDTALDDEDS

-1188 KGKATIKV
+1188 KGKATIEV

>member
-1 MKKIKRTVLS
+1 MKKMKRTVLS
-11 WLLVFAMILSGVAL
+11 WILVLAMILSGVAL

-30 VKAASTSYNL
+30 VKAAGTSYDL

-52 KNQWGNDY
+52 KNQWGDDY
-60 IADILFQIPD
+60 IADILFQVPD

-94 SSDTGSIRAMLYS
+94 SSDTGSIHAMLYA
-107 QDSSYNWSQ
+107 QDSSYNWNNSK
-116 GEAVDVSAGKEIT
+116 AVDVSAGKEIT

-169 VTVNSP
+169 VTVNSS

-199 ASLYSAEVTQHP
+199 ASRYSAEVTQHP

-257 NKTVGGLIVYYTGE
+257 NKTVGGLIVYYAGE

-400 YATQY
+400 YVTQY

-442 ENPHTTKS
+442 ENPHTTKT

-475 EPTNVQWYTGGNDLY
+475 EPTGVQWYTGGNDLY

-537 YTFHFYSGTHYDD
+537 YTFHFYSGTHYED

-587 EWIEFLDSMNISYA
+587 EWIQFLDSMNISYA

-646 DAEEGT
+646 DAENNEDTQRTPAPGT
-652 DTETTASP
+652 SSEPSASAAPGTSGNP
-660 SPSEAA
+660 SVTSAPGTSNDPS
-666 TEEPTAVPTK
+666 V
-676 APTAKPTVAPTK
+676 
-688 APTPTPTVKPTVVPT
+688 
-703 KAPTAKP
+703 
-710 TVKPTAAPTK
+710 TAAPG
-720 APTAKPTVK
+720 ASG
-729 PTAVPTKAP
+729 
-738 MATPTV
+738 
-744 KPTAVPTKAPTEAP
+744 
-758 TVKPTV
+758 
-764 APTKA
+764 
-769 PTAKPT
+769 
-775 VKPTTVPTQVPTI
+775 Q
-788 VPSAVP
+788 PSVSNP
-794 TQEPNETDS
+794 
-803 PVPAP
+803 
-808 TPSQTPVPTQTP
+808 PVPTARNTP
-820 LPTTAPSPSVSE
+820 NQPQNTMKPGTTNQPSS
-832 VPTDSPSPAPSAEP
+832 
-846 SQTPAPTV
+846 
-854 TPTAVPSQTPTP
+854 
-866 TGTPVP
+866 
-872 TTEPTTEPTVVPT
+872 
-885 AVPTKVPTAE
+885 TKVP
-895 PTIKPTVVPTKIPT
+895 
-909 VAPTVEPTKAPT
+909 
-921 TEPTVKPTVVPTK
+921 
-934 APTAVPTKVPTTAP
+934 
-948 TTEPTV
+948 
-954 KPTVAPT
+954 
-961 KAPTAVPTKVPTTA
+961 
-975 PTVEPT
+975 
-981 KAPTTEPTVKP
+981 
-992 TVAPTKAPTAE
+992 
-1003 PTVKPTAEPTIV
+1003 
-1015 PTEEPTP
+1015 
-1022 GVSETPV
+1022 S
-1029 PTPGTSETPAPTP
+1029 GTSSA
-1042 GDSETPVPTPGTSE
+1042 GNNTS
-1056 TPAPTPGVSET
+1056 GVGNS
-1067 PVPTPGTS
+1067 GQ
-1075 ETPAPTGTPST
+1075 
-1086 TPSPDKTPGASAT
+1086 
-1099 PTPSGTTPG
+1099 SGTG
-1108 AGTGVTPQP
+1108 FDNGSLNNGGTNGKYVI
-1117 SQSDTGLDDENS
+1117 L
-1129 TASSVKLRLA
+1129 
-1139 KKKLTI
+1139 KKKVLKI
-1145 KRGKKKRI
+1145 KKGRKAKI
-1153 VVKVKVPGDKV
+1153 VICRKMSKDRV
-1164 KKYKVISGKKFV
+1164 KKYKIIKGKKYIRV
-1176 KVNAKGV
+1176 SKKGV
-1183 VIAKK
+1183 VKGRR
-1188 KGKATIKV
+1188 KGKAVVKV
-1196 IMKSGASAKC
+1196 VMKSGASAKC
-1206 KVVVKK
+1206 RIVVR

>member
-1 MKKIKRTVLS
+1 MKKMKRTVLS
-11 WLLVFAMILSGVAL
+11 WILVFAMILSGVAL

-30 VKAASTSYNL
+30 VKAAGTSYDL

-52 KNQWGNDY
+52 KNQWGDDY
-60 IADILFQIPD
+60 IADILFQVPD

-94 SSDTGSIRAMLYS
+94 SSDTGSIHAMLYA
-107 QDSSYNWSQ
+107 QDSSYNWNNSK
-116 GEAVDVSAGKEIT
+116 AVDVSAGKEIT

-199 ASLYSAEVTQHP
+199 ESRYSAEVTQHP

-257 NKTVGGLIVYYTGE
+257 NKTVGGLIVYYAGE

-305 PKGEGTSGGELKY
+305 PKGEGTSAGELKY
-318 TLTGQLKDTPYAE
+318 NLTGQLKDTPYAE

-350 APVIVDQYGK
+350 APVIVDRYGK

-400 YATQY
+400 YVTQY

-442 ENPHTTKS
+442 ENPHTTKT

-475 EPTNVQWYTGGNDLY
+475 EPTGVQWYTGGKDLY

-501 DCGSK
+501 DCGSE

-537 YTFHFYSGTHYDD
+537 YTFHFYSGTHYED

-646 DAEEGT
+646 EAEEGT

-676 APTAKPTVAPTK
+676 APTAKPTVKPTAAPTK
-688 APTPTPTVKPTVVPT
+688 APTAKPTMKPTAAPT

-729 PTAVPTKAP
+729 PTAAPTKAPTAKPTAVPTKAP
-738 MATPTV
+738 TAKPTV
-744 KPTAVPTKAPTEAP
+744 KPTAVPTKAPTAKP
-758 TVKPTV
+758 TVKPTAAPTKAPTA

-775 VKPTTVPTQVPTI
+775 VKPTAAPTKAPTAEPTI

-866 TGTPVP
+866 TGTTVP

-885 AVPTKVPTAE
+885 AVPTV
-895 PTIKPTVVPTKIPT
+895 KPTVVPTK
-909 VAPTVEPTKAPT
+909 VPT
-921 TEPTVKPTVVPTK
+921 TEPTVKPTVV
-934 APTAVPTKVPTTAP
+934 
-948 TTEPTV
+948 
-954 KPTVAPT
+954 PT

-992 TVAPTKAPTAE
+992 TVVPTKAPTTE

-1042 GDSETPVPTPGTSE
+1042 G
-1056 TPAPTPGVSET
+1056 VSET

-1075 ETPAPTGTPST
+1075 GTPAPTVTPST

-1117 SQSDTGLDDENS
+1117 SQSDTGLDDEDS

>member
-1 MKKIKRTVLS
+1 MKKMKRTVLS
-11 WLLVFAMILSGVAL
+11 WILVLAMILSGVAL

-30 VKAASTSYNL
+30 VRAAGTSYDL

-52 KNQWGNDY
+52 KNQWGDDY
-60 IADILFQIPD
+60 IADILFQVPD

-94 SSDTGSIRAMLYS
+94 SSDTGSIHAMLYA
-107 QDSSYNWSQ
+107 QDSSYNWNNSK
-116 GEAVDVSAGKEIT
+116 AVDVSAGKEIT

-169 VTVNSP
+169 VTVNSS

-199 ASLYSAEVTQHP
+199 ASRYSAEVTQHP

-257 NKTVGGLIVYYTGE
+257 NKTVGGLIVYYAGE

-400 YATQY
+400 YVTQY

-442 ENPHTTKS
+442 ENPHTTKT

-475 EPTNVQWYTGGNDLY
+475 EPTGVQWYTGGNDLY

-523 AKKPLKDDGFEDIM
+523 AKKPLKDDGFKDIM
-537 YTFHFYSGTHYDD
+537 YTFHFYSGTHYED

-676 APTAKPTVAPTK
+676 APTAKPTVKPTAAPTK
-688 APTPTPTVKPTVVPT
+688 APTATPTVKPTVKPTAVPTKAPTAKPTVKPTAVPT

-720 APTAKPTVK
+720 APT
-729 PTAVPTKAP
+729 
-738 MATPTV
+738 
-744 KPTAVPTKAPTEAP
+744 EAP
-758 TVKPTV
+758 TVKPTA

-775 VKPTTVPTQVPTI
+775 VKPTAAPTLVPTI

-832 VPTDSPSPAPSAEP
+832 VPTDSPLPAPSAEP

-885 AVPTKVPTAE
+885 A
-895 PTIKPTVVPTKIPT
+895 
-909 VAPTVEPTKAPT
+909 
-921 TEPTVKPTVVPTK
+921 EPTVKPTVVPTK
-934 APTAVPTKVPTTAP
+934 VPTAESTA
-948 TTEPTV
+948 E
-954 KPTVAPT
+954 PT

-992 TVAPTKAPTAE
+992 TVVPTKAPTAEPTVKPTAEPTKVPTTAPTVEPTKVPTTEPTVKPTAVPTKAPTAE

-1029 PTPGTSETPAPTP
+1029 PTPGTSETPAPT
-1042 GDSETPVPTPGTSE
+1042 
-1056 TPAPTPGVSET
+1056 
-1067 PVPTPGTS
+1067 
-1075 ETPAPTGTPST
+1075 GTPST
-1086 TPSPDKTPGASAT
+1086 TLLPDKTPGASAT

-1108 AGTGVTPQP
+1108 AGTGVTAQP
-1117 SQSDTGLDDENS
+1117 SQSDTGLDDEDS

-1153 VVKVKVPGDKV
+1153 VVKIKVPGDKV

>member
-1 MKKIKRTVLS
+1 MKKMKRTILS
-11 WLLVFAMILSGVAL
+11 WILVLAMILSGVAL

-30 VKAASTSYNL
+30 VKAAGTSYDL

-52 KNQWGNDY
+52 KNQWGDDY
-60 IADILFQIPD
+60 IADILFQVPD

-94 SSDTGSIRAMLYS
+94 SSDTGSIHAMLYA
-107 QDSSYNWSQ
+107 QDSSYNWNNSK
-116 GEAVDVSAGKEIT
+116 AVDVSAGKEIT

-169 VTVNSP
+169 VTVNSS

-199 ASLYSAEVTQHP
+199 ASRYSAEVTQHP

-257 NKTVGGLIVYYTGE
+257 NKTVGGLIVYYAGE

-400 YATQY
+400 YVTQY

-442 ENPHTTKS
+442 ENPHTTKT

-475 EPTNVQWYTGGNDLY
+475 EPTGVQWYTGGNDLY

-513 NNWSQDVEDV
+513 NNWSQDVENV

-537 YTFHFYSGTHYDD
+537 YTFHFYSGTHYED

-660 SPSEAA
+660 SPSEA
-666 TEEPTAVPTK
+666 
-676 APTAKPTVAPTK
+676 
-688 APTPTPTVKPTVVPT
+688 
-703 KAPTAKP
+703 PTAKP
-710 TVKPTAAPTK
+710 TVKPTAVPTK

-738 MATPTV
+738 TAKPTVKPTAVPTKTPTAKPTVKPTAVPTKAPTAKPTVKPTAVPTKAPTATPTV
-744 KPTAVPTKAPTEAP
+744 KPTAVPTKAPT
-758 TVKPTV
+758 
-764 APTKA
+764 
-769 PTAKPT
+769 AKPT
-775 VKPTTVPTQVPTI
+775 VNPTTVPTLVPTI

-854 TPTAVPSQTPTP
+854 TPTAEPSQTPTP
-866 TGTPVP
+866 TGTPVQ
-872 TTEPTTEPTVVPT
+872 TTEPTTVVPTVEPTKVPTAEPTVKPTVVPTKAPTAKPTVKPT
-885 AVPTKVPTAE
+885 AVPTKVPTA
-895 PTIKPTVVPTKIPT
+895 
-909 VAPTVEPTKAPT
+909 
-921 TEPTVKPTVVPTK
+921 EPTVKPTVVPTK

-948 TTEPTV
+948 TVEPTKAPTAEPTV
-954 KPTVAPT
+954 KPTAAPT

-981 KAPTTEPTVKP
+981 KAPTAEPTVKP
-992 TVAPTKAPTAE
+992 TV
-1003 PTVKPTAEPTIV
+1003 EPTIV
-1015 PTEEPTP
+1015 PTQEPTP

-1029 PTPGTSETPAPTP
+1029 PTPGI
-1042 GDSETPVPTPGTSE
+1042 SE
-1056 TPAPTPGVSET
+1056 TPAPTPGV
-1067 PVPTPGTS
+1067 S

-1117 SQSDTGLDDENS
+1117 SQSDTALDDEDS

-1188 KGKATIKV
+1188 KGKATIEV

>member
-1 MKKIKRTVLS
+1 MKKMKRMVLS
-11 WLLVFAMILSGVAL
+11 WILVLAMILSGVAL

-30 VKAASTSYNL
+30 VKAAGTSYDL

-52 KNQWGNDY
+52 KNQWGDDY
-60 IADILFQIPD
+60 IADILFQVPD

-94 SSDTGSIRAMLYS
+94 SSDTGSIHAMLYA
-107 QDSSYNWSQ
+107 QDSSYNWNNSK
-116 GEAVDVSAGKEIT
+116 AVDVSAGKEIT

-169 VTVNSP
+169 VTVNSS

-199 ASLYSAEVTQHP
+199 ASRYSAEVTQHP

-257 NKTVGGLIVYYTGE
+257 NKTVGGLIVYYAGE

-400 YATQY
+400 YVTQY

-442 ENPHTTKS
+442 ENPHTTKT

-475 EPTNVQWYTGGNDLY
+475 EPTGIQWYTGGNDLY

-537 YTFHFYSGTHYDD
+537 YTFHFYSGTHYED

-640 TYRAHQ
+640 TYRVHQ

-660 SPSEAA
+660 SPSEAPTA
-666 TEEPTAVPTK
+666 KPTVKPTAVPTK
-676 APTAKPTVAPTK
+676 APTAKPTV
-688 APTPTPTVKPTVVPT
+688 
-703 KAPTAKP
+703 KP
-710 TVKPTAAPTK
+710 TVKPTAVPTK

-738 MATPTV
+738 TVKPTV
-744 KPTAVPTKAPTEAP
+744 KPTAAPTKAPTEAP
-758 TVKPTV
+758 TVKPTA

-775 VKPTTVPTQVPTI
+775 VNPTTVPTLVPTI

-832 VPTDSPSPAPSAEP
+832 VPTDSPLPAPSAEP

-885 AVPTKVPTAE
+885 A
-895 PTIKPTVVPTKIPT
+895 
-909 VAPTVEPTKAPT
+909 
-921 TEPTVKPTVVPTK
+921 EPTVKPTVVPTK
-934 APTAVPTKVPTTAP
+934 VPTAVPTKVPTTAP
-948 TTEPTV
+948 TVEPTKAPTAEPTV
-954 KPTVAPT
+954 KPTAAPT

-981 KAPTTEPTVKP
+981 KAPTAEPTVKP
-992 TVAPTKAPTAE
+992 TV
-1003 PTVKPTAEPTIV
+1003 EPTIV
-1015 PTEEPTP
+1015 PTQEPTP

-1029 PTPGTSETPAPTP
+1029 PTPGI
-1042 GDSETPVPTPGTSE
+1042 SE
-1056 TPAPTPGVSET
+1056 TPAPTPGV
-1067 PVPTPGTS
+1067 S

-1117 SQSDTGLDDENS
+1117 SQSDTALDDEDS

-1188 KGKATIKV
+1188 KGKATIEV

>member
-1 MKKIKRTVLS
+1 MKKMKRTVLS
-11 WLLVFAMILSGVAL
+11 WILVFAMILSGVAL

-30 VKAASTSYNL
+30 VKAAGTSYNL

-52 KNQWGNDY
+52 KNQWGDDY
-60 IADILFQIPD
+60 IADILFQVPD

-94 SSDTGSIRAMLYS
+94 SSDTGSIHAMLYA
-107 QDSSYNWSQ
+107 QDSSYNWNNSK
-116 GEAVDVSAGKEIT
+116 AVDVSAGKEIT

-169 VTVNSP
+169 VTVNSS

-199 ASLYSAEVTQHP
+199 ASRYSAEVTPHP

-257 NKTVGGLIVYYTGE
+257 NKTVGGLIVYYAGE

-400 YATQY
+400 YVTQY
-405 NGYTNGGQS
+405 NGYTKGGQS

-442 ENPHTTKS
+442 ENPHTTKT

-455 FKKYATLY
+455 FKKYATMY

-475 EPTNVQWYTGGNDLY
+475 EPTGVQWYTGGNDLY

-523 AKKPLKDDGFEDIM
+523 AKKPLKDDGFKDIM
-537 YTFHFYSGTHYDD
+537 YTFHFYSGTHYED

-646 DAEEGT
+646 EAEEGT

-676 APTAKPTVAPTK
+676 APTAKPTV
-688 APTPTPTVKPTVVPT
+688 KPTAAPT

-720 APTAKPTVK
+720 APTA
-729 PTAVPTKAP
+729 
-738 MATPTV
+738 
-744 KPTAVPTKAPTEAP
+744 E
-758 TVKPTV
+758 
-764 APTKA
+764 
-769 PTAKPT
+769 
-775 VKPTTVPTQVPTI
+775 PTI

-832 VPTDSPSPAPSAEP
+832 VPTDLPSPAPSAEP

-866 TGTPVP
+866 TGTTVP

-885 AVPTKVPTAE
+885 AVSTV
-895 PTIKPTVVPTKIPT
+895 KPTVVPTK
-909 VAPTVEPTKAPT
+909 VPT
-921 TEPTVKPTVVPTK
+921 TEPTVKPTVV
-934 APTAVPTKVPTTAP
+934 
-948 TTEPTV
+948 
-954 KPTVAPT
+954 PT

-992 TVAPTKAPTAE
+992 TVVPTAE

-1042 GDSETPVPTPGTSE
+1042 G
-1056 TPAPTPGVSET
+1056 VSET

-1086 TPSPDKTPGASAT
+1086 TLLPDKTPGASAT
-1099 PTPSGTTPG
+1099 PTPSGTTLG

-1117 SQSDTGLDDENS
+1117 SQSDTGLDDEDS

>member
-1 MKKIKRTVLS
+1 MKKMKRTVLS
-11 WLLVFAMILSGVAL
+11 WILVLAMVLSGVAL

-30 VKAASTSYNL
+30 VKAAGTSYNL

-52 KNQWGNDY
+52 KNQWGDDY
-60 IADILFQIPD
+60 IADILFQVPD

-94 SSDTGSIRAMLYS
+94 SSDTGSIHAMLYA
-107 QDSSYNWSQ
+107 QDSSYNWNNSK
-116 GEAVDVSAGKEIT
+116 AVDVSAGKEIT

-148 IRFADD
+148 VRFADD

-199 ASLYSAEVTQHP
+199 ASRYSAEVTQHP

-257 NKTVGGLIVYYTGE
+257 NKTVGGLIVYYAGE

-350 APVIVDQYGK
+350 APVIVDQHGK

-400 YATQY
+400 YVTQY
-405 NGYTNGGQS
+405 NGYTSGGQS

-455 FKKYATLY
+455 FKKYATMY

-523 AKKPLKDDGFEDIM
+523 AKKPLKDDGFKDIM
-537 YTFHFYSGTHYDD
+537 YTFHFYSGTHYED

-572 CDASGN
+572 CNASGN

-587 EWIEFLDSMNISYA
+587 EWIEFLDSINISYA

-660 SPSEAA
+660 SPSEAPTA
-666 TEEPTAVPTK
+666 KPTVKPTAVPTK
-676 APTAKPTVAPTK
+676 APTAKPTVKPTAVPTK
-688 APTPTPTVKPTVVPT
+688 APTAKPTVKPTAVPT

-720 APTAKPTVK
+720 APTEAPTVK
-729 PTAVPTKAP
+729 PTAAPTKAP
-738 MATPTV
+738 TATPTV
-744 KPTAVPTKAPTEAP
+744 KPTAVPTKAPT
-758 TVKPTV
+758 
-764 APTKA
+764 
-769 PTAKPT
+769 AKPT
-775 VKPTTVPTQVPTI
+775 VNPTTVPTLVPTI

-854 TPTAVPSQTPTP
+854 TPTAEPSQTPTP
-866 TGTPVP
+866 TGTPVQ
-872 TTEPTTEPTVVPT
+872 TTEPTTVVPTVEPTKVPTAEPTVKPTVVPTKAPTAKPTVKPT
-885 AVPTKVPTAE
+885 AVPTKVPTA
-895 PTIKPTVVPTKIPT
+895 
-909 VAPTVEPTKAPT
+909 
-921 TEPTVKPTVVPTK
+921 EPTVKPTVVPTK

-948 TTEPTV
+948 TVEPTKAPTAEPTV
-954 KPTVAPT
+954 KPTAAPT

-981 KAPTTEPTVKP
+981 KAPTAEPTVKP
-992 TVAPTKAPTAE
+992 TV
-1003 PTVKPTAEPTIV
+1003 EPTIV
-1015 PTEEPTP
+1015 PTQEPTP

-1029 PTPGTSETPAPTP
+1029 PTPGI
-1042 GDSETPVPTPGTSE
+1042 SE
-1056 TPAPTPGVSET
+1056 TPAPTPGV
-1067 PVPTPGTS
+1067 S

-1117 SQSDTGLDDENS
+1117 SQSDTALDDEDS

-1188 KGKATIKV
+1188 KGKATIEV

>member
-1 MKKIKRTVLS
+1 MKKMKRMVLS
-11 WLLVFAMILSGVAL
+11 WILVLAMILSGVAL

-30 VKAASTSYNL
+30 VKAAGTSYDL

-52 KNQWGNDY
+52 KNQWGDDY
-60 IADILFQIPD
+60 IADILFQVPD

-94 SSDTGSIRAMLYS
+94 SSDTGSIHAMLYA
-107 QDSSYNWSQ
+107 QDSSYNWNNSK
-116 GEAVDVSAGKEIT
+116 AVDVSAGKEIT

-169 VTVNSP
+169 VTVNSS

-257 NKTVGGLIVYYTGE
+257 NKTVGGLIVYYAGE

-400 YATQY
+400 YVTQY

-442 ENPHTTKS
+442 ENPHTTKT

-475 EPTNVQWYTGGNDLY
+475 EPTGIQWYTGGNDLY

-537 YTFHFYSGTHYDD
+537 YTFHFYSGTHYED

-640 TYRAHQ
+640 TYRVHQ

-660 SPSEAA
+660 SPSEAPTA
-666 TEEPTAVPTK
+666 KPTVKPTAVPTKAPTTKPTVKPTAVPTK
-676 APTAKPTVAPTK
+676 APTAKPTVKPTAVPTK
-688 APTPTPTVKPTVVPT
+688 APTAKPTVKPTVKPTAVPTKAPTAKPTVKPTAVPT

-720 APTAKPTVK
+720 APT
-729 PTAVPTKAP
+729 
-738 MATPTV
+738 
-744 KPTAVPTKAPTEAP
+744 EAP
-758 TVKPTV
+758 TVKPTA

-775 VKPTTVPTQVPTI
+775 VNPTTVPTLVPTI

-832 VPTDSPSPAPSAEP
+832 VPTDSPLPAPSAEP

-885 AVPTKVPTAE
+885 A
-895 PTIKPTVVPTKIPT
+895 
-909 VAPTVEPTKAPT
+909 
-921 TEPTVKPTVVPTK
+921 EPTVKPTVVPTK
-934 APTAVPTKVPTTAP
+934 VPTAVPTKVPTTAP
-948 TTEPTV
+948 TVEPTKAPTAEPTV
-954 KPTVAPT
+954 KPTAAPT

-981 KAPTTEPTVKP
+981 KAPTAEPTVKP
-992 TVAPTKAPTAE
+992 TV
-1003 PTVKPTAEPTIV
+1003 EPTIV
-1015 PTEEPTP
+1015 PTQEPTP

-1029 PTPGTSETPAPTP
+1029 PTPGI
-1042 GDSETPVPTPGTSE
+1042 SE
-1056 TPAPTPGVSET
+1056 TPAPTPGV
-1067 PVPTPGTS
+1067 S

-1117 SQSDTGLDDENS
+1117 SQSDTALDDEDS

-1188 KGKATIKV
+1188 KGKATIEV